1 MLKLKLYLILIQ
13 SFAYTLKINPKT
25 LRYNSLNFSLK
36 GFHARFIRICY
47 PPPPQ
52 SAIKHRTPNN
62 EEIELPTH
70 ITSNLKKELRDYQKQ
85 AIYSY
90 LEKRQ
95 FNPTQKHF
103 MFEMATGSGKTLVMA
118 GLILECYKQ
127 GYQNFIFFVN
137 SASILEKTKLNFIDS
152 ASSKYLFSENININD
167 ENTEIKSINNLNES
181 HNNAINIYFSTIQGL
196 FSLFTRAKENAI
208 TLEDLKDQK
217 LVFLADEAHHLNTE
231 TKKKLN
237 DSEASEKRNW
247 ESVVKLALEQNK
259 DNLLLEFS
267 ATIPNEK
274 SVKEKY
280 ENLKAFTYTLKEFS
294 EDKFCKNIYSLSYEN
309 KELETRF
316 LGACVS
322 SLYKELL
329 AQHHNIENFKPC
341 ILFKSE
347 RIEESRKNQE
357 RFNTFLENLNPLDLE
372 NFFNHSRNAFFKAAK
387 SFFDEKNY
395 APNLVALLQNK
406 FKESVQINTNN
417 EKELEKGMLLLNSLE
432 DRDNPKRVIFSVDKL
447 NEGWDVLNLFD
458 IVRLKNKA
466 NQKDTIKDAQLIGR
480 GARYYPFSYNDFKPS
495 CIEFY
500 QRKFDLFNPLSA
512 LERLDYHAIYDS
524 EFIAKLKKELQE
536 LGLGFIEK
544 EKEKTTIPLTPTKRF
559 KCYYAS
565 NTKDKKKNLFNMD
578 YSDPVEVKLKSLHV
592 PLFAFGVREKKV
604 DFKEENKGDRTY
616 YMTHAL
622 NKIPLNYFLKAL
634 NLKNLDFKTL
644 KKAFKKHAFNNKV
657 GFIEQ
662 YISPLKTNFHKNQ
675 KFDDNKTLLKLA
687 VYVIENLKDTLLK
700 EQNEPSVSALELKEF
715 ETHNKSL
722 STSEWEKDV
731 PPYEWLL
738 FKDMRK
744 LDSDLEREFLGFIND
759 HKELLNKK
767 FKEWCVL
774 RNDHFTELK
783 VFCNIEGPFYAQGFE
798 PDFILFAQTHEDGFL
813 GFTCYMEAKG
823 EHLEPSNAWKKE
835 FLGMLENATLKSH
848 NKKLHLKGLPFFTLH
863 NREVND
869 EFQTAFHQTFKDKE
883 C

>member
-1 MLKLKLYLILIQ
+1 D
-13 SFAYTLKINPKT
+13 
-25 LRYNSLNFSLK
+25 
-36 GFHARFIRICY
+36 HA
-47 PPPPQ
+47 
-52 SAIKHRTPNN
+52 PNN
-62 EEIELPTH
+62 APNNKEIELPTH
-70 ITSNLKKELRDYQKQ
+70 ITSNLKKELRDYQKK
-85 AIYSY
+85 AIYNY

-95 FNPTQKHF
+95 SNPTQKHF

-118 GLILECYKQ
+118 GLILECCKQ

-137 SASILEKTKLNFIDS
+137 STSILEKTKLNFTDS
-152 ASSKYLFSENININD
+152 VSSKYLFSENININD
-167 ENTEIKSINNLNES
+167 ENIEIKSINNLNES

-196 FSLFTRAKENAI
+196 SSLFTRAKENAI
-208 TLEDLKDQK
+208 SIEDLKDQK

-237 DSEASEKRNW
+237 DSEASEKHNW

-274 SVKEKY
+274 SVKDKY
-280 ENLKAFTYTLKEFS
+280 ENLKVATYTLKEFS
-294 EDKFCKNIYSLSYEN
+294 KDKFCKNIYSLSYEN

-329 AQHHNIENFKPC
+329 AQHHNIGNFKPC

-347 RIEESRKNQE
+347 RIEDSKENQE
-357 RFNTFLENLNPLDLE
+357 RFNAFLENLSPLDLE
-372 NFFNHSRNAFFKAAK
+372 NFFHYSRNAFFKAAK

-395 APNLVALLQNK
+395 TPNLVAFLQTK
-406 FKESVQINTNN
+406 FKKSTQINTND
-417 EKELEKGMLLLNSLE
+417 EKELENHMPLLNSLE

-458 IVRLKNKA
+458 IVRLKNKVS
-466 NQKDTIKDAQLIGR
+466 QKDTIKDAQLIGR
-480 GARYYPFSYNDFKPS
+480 GARYYPFSYNDFKPGR
-495 CIEFY
+495 IEFY

-512 LERLDYHAIYDS
+512 LERLDYHAVYDS
-524 EFIAKLKKELQE
+524 EFIAKLNNELQD
-536 LGLGFIEK
+536 LGLGFVNEK
-544 EKEKTTIPLTPTKRF
+544 QTIPLTPTKRF

-565 NTKDKKKNLFNMD
+565 NKREKNNNLFNKD
-578 YSDPVEVKLKSLHV
+578 YSGPVEATLKSLHV
-592 PLFAFGVREKKV
+592 PLFGFIVREKKV

-616 YMTHAL
+616 YIPHTL
-622 NKIPLNYFLKAL
+622 DKIPLNYFLKAL

-662 YISPLKTNFHKNQ
+662 YISPLKTNFHESQ
-675 KFDDNKTLLKLA
+675 KFDNNEILLKLA
-687 VYVIENLKDTLLK
+687 VYIIGNLKDTLLK
-700 EQNEPSVSALELKEF
+700 EQDKYEVSALELKEF

-722 STSEWEKDV
+722 SASECEKNI

-744 LDSDLEREFLGFIND
+744 LDSKLERKFLNFIND
-759 HKELLNKK
+759 HKEILDKK

-774 RNDHFTELK
+774 RNDHFAELK
-783 VFCNIEGPFYAQGFE
+783 VFCNIEDSPFYAQGFE
-798 PDFILFAQTHEDGFL
+798 PDFILFAQTHSDEFL

-835 FLGMLENATLKSH
+835 FLEMLENAALKIH

-863 NREVND
+863 NNKAVNT
-869 EFQTAFHQTFKDKE
+869 EFVEAFDQTFKDHK

>member
-1 MLKLKLYLILIQ
+1 M
-13 SFAYTLKINPKT
+13 
-25 LRYNSLNFSLK
+25 K
-36 GFHARFIRICY
+36 GFYARFIHSKL
-47 PPPPQ
+47 PPPQ
-52 SAIKHRTPNN
+52 SAIKNHALNNAPNSK
-62 EEIELPTH
+62 EIELPTH
-70 ITSNLKKELRDYQKQ
+70 IISNLKKELRDYQKQ
-85 AIYSY
+85 AIYNY

-95 FNPTQKHF
+95 SHPTQKHF

-118 GLILECYKQ
+118 ALILECYKQ

-137 SASILEKTKLNFIDS
+137 STSILEKTKLNFTDS

-181 HNNAINIYFSTIQGL
+181 QASAINIYFSTIQGL
-196 FSLFTRAKENAI
+196 FSLFTKAKENAI

-267 ATIPNEK
+267 ATIPKEK
-274 SVKEKY
+274 SVEEKY
-280 ENLKAFTYTLKEFS
+280 KNLKVATYTLKEFS

-309 KELETRF
+309 KALETRF

-347 RIEESRKNQE
+347 RIEDSKENQE
-357 RFNTFLENLNPLDLE
+357 RFNTFLENLSPLDLE
-372 NFFNHSRNAFFKAAK
+372 NFFHYSRNAFFKDAK
-387 SFFDEKNY
+387 NFFDKQHY
-395 APNLVALLQNK
+395 TPNLVAFLQTK
-406 FKESVQINTNN
+406 FKKSTQINTNN

-466 NQKDTIKDAQLIGR
+466 SQKDTTKDAQLIGR

-495 CIEFY
+495 RIEFY
-500 QRKFDLFNPLSA
+500 QRKFDFSNPLSA

-524 EFIAKLKKELQE
+524 EFIAKLKKELQD
-536 LGLGFIEK
+536 LGLGLI

-565 NTKDKKKNLFNMD
+565 NTKDKKKNLFNKD
-578 YSDPVEVKLKSLHV
+578 YTDPVEATLKSLHV
-592 PLFAFGVREKKV
+592 PLFAFNVREKKV

-616 YMTHAL
+616 YMPYAL
-622 NKIPLNYFLKAL
+622 DKIPLNYFLKAL

-675 KFDDNKTLLKLA
+675 KFDNNEILLKLA
-687 VYVIENLKDTLLK
+687 VYIIENLKDTLLK
-700 EQNEPSVSALELKEF
+700 EQDKPSVSALELKEF

-722 STSEWEKDV
+722 SASEWEKDI
-731 PPYEWLL
+731 PFYEWLL

-744 LDSDLEREFLGFIND
+744 LDSDLERKFLVFIND
-759 HKELLNKK
+759 NKEVLDKK

-783 VFCNIEGPFYAQGFE
+783 VFCNIENSPYYAQGFE
-798 PDFILFAQTHEDGFL
+798 PDFILFAQTHEDEFL

-835 FLGMLENATLKSH
+835 FLEMLENAALKSH

-863 NREVND
+863 NNKAVNG
-869 EFQTAFHQTFKDKE
+869 EFATAFNQTFEDKE

>member
-1 MLKLKLYLILIQ
+1 
-13 SFAYTLKINPKT
+13 
-25 LRYNSLNFSLK
+25 
-36 GFHARFIRICY
+36 
-47 PPPPQ
+47 
-52 SAIKHRTPNN
+52 
-62 EEIELPTH
+62 
-70 ITSNLKKELRDYQKQ
+70 
-85 AIYSY
+85 
-90 LEKRQ
+90 
-95 FNPTQKHF
+95 

-137 SASILEKTKLNFIDS
+137 STSILEKTKLNFIDS
-152 ASSKYLFSENININD
+152 VSSKYLFSENIHIND
-167 ENTEIKSINNLNES
+167 ENTEIKSINHLNES
-181 HNNAINIYFSTIQGL
+181 QASAINIYFSTIQGL
-196 FSLFTRAKENAI
+196 FSLFTKAKENSI
-208 TLEDLKDQK
+208 SIEDLKDQK

-231 TKKKLN
+231 TKKKLSN
-237 DSEASEKRNW
+237 AESSEKHNW

-274 SVKEKY
+274 SVEDKY
-280 ENLKAFTYTLKEFS
+280 KNLKVITYTLKEFS

-347 RIEESRKNQE
+347 RIEDSKENQE
-357 RFNTFLENLNPLDLE
+357 HFNAFLENLSPLDLE
-372 NFFNHSRNAFFKAAK
+372 NFFNYSQNAFFKDAK
-387 SFFDEKNY
+387 NFFDKQKY
-395 APNLVALLQNK
+395 TSNLAQLLQTK
-406 FKESVQINTNN
+406 FKKSVQINTNN
-417 EKELEKGMLLLNSLE
+417 EKELEKSMLLLNSLE

-466 NQKDTIKDAQLIGR
+466 SQKDTTKDAQLIGR
-480 GARYYPFSYNDFKPS
+480 GARYYPFSYNDLKPS
-495 CIEFY
+495 QIEFY

-512 LERLDYHAIYDS
+512 LERLDYHAVYDS
-524 EFIAKLKKELQE
+524 EFIAKLNNELQV
-536 LGLGFIEK
+536 LGLGFVNEK
-544 EKEKTTIPLTPTKRF
+544 QTIPLTPTKRF

-565 NTKDKKKNLFNMD
+565 NTKNKNKNLFNKD
-578 YSDPVEVKLKSLHV
+578 YTDPVKVKLQSLHV
-592 PLFAFGVREKKV
+592 PLNGFNVHEKKV
-604 DFKEENKGDRTY
+604 DFKEENKGDTTY
-616 YMTHAL
+616 YIPYTPHTL
-622 NKIPLNYFLKAL
+622 DKIPLNYFLKAL

-657 GFIEQ
+657 GFIER

-675 KFDDNKTLLKLA
+675 KFDDNEILLKLA
-687 VYVIENLKDTLLK
+687 VYIIENLKDTLLK
-700 EQNEPSVSALELKEF
+700 EQDKYEVSALELKEF

-722 STSEWEKDV
+722 SASELEKDI
-731 PPYEWLL
+731 PSYEWLL

-744 LDSDLEREFLGFIND
+744 LDSDLERGFLDFINK
-759 HKELLNKK
+759 HKEVLDKK

-783 VFCNIEGPFYAQGFE
+783 VFCNIENSPYYAQGFE
-798 PDFILFAQTHEDGFL
+798 PDFILFAQTHSDEFL
-813 GFTCYMEAKG
+813 GFTCYVEAKG
-823 EHLEPSNAWKKE
+823 EHLKHSNAWKEE
-835 FLGMLENATLKSH
+835 FLEMLENAVLKSH
-848 NKKLHLKGLPFFTLH
+848 NKKLDLKGLPFFTLH
-863 NREVND
+863 NKVAND
-869 EFQTAFHQTFKDKE
+869 EFTTAFHQIFKDQK

>member
-1 MLKLKLYLILIQ
+1 
-13 SFAYTLKINPKT
+13 
-25 LRYNSLNFSLK
+25 
-36 GFHARFIRICY
+36 
-47 PPPPQ
+47 
-52 SAIKHRTPNN
+52 
-62 EEIELPTH
+62 
-70 ITSNLKKELRDYQKQ
+70 
-85 AIYSY
+85 
-90 LEKRQ
+90 
-95 FNPTQKHF
+95 

-137 SASILEKTKLNFIDS
+137 STSILEKTKLNFTDS
-152 ASSKYLFSENININD
+152 VSSKYLFSENININD

-181 HNNAINIYFSTIQGL
+181 HNGAINIYFSTIQGL
-196 FSLFTRAKENAI
+196 FSLFTKAKENAI

-267 ATIPNEK
+267 ATIPKEK
-274 SVKEKY
+274 SVEEKY
-280 ENLKAFTYTLKEFS
+280 KNLKVATYTLKEFS

-347 RIEESRKNQE
+347 RIEDSKKNQE
-357 RFNTFLENLNPLDLE
+357 RFNAFLENLSPLDLE
-372 NFFNHSRNAFFKAAK
+372 NFFNHSRNAFFKDAK
-387 SFFDEKNY
+387 NFFDKQKY
-395 APNLVALLQNK
+395 TPNLVALLQTK
-406 FKESVQINTNN
+406 FKKSTQINTNN

-495 CIEFY
+495 RIEFY
-500 QRKFDLFNPLSA
+500 QRKFDFFNPLSA
-512 LERLDYHAIYDS
+512 LERLDYHAVYDS
-524 EFIAKLKKELQE
+524 EFIAKLKKELQD
-536 LGLGFIEK
+536 LGLGLI

-565 NTKDKKKNLFNMD
+565 NKREKNNNLFNKD
-578 YSDPVEVKLKSLHV
+578 YSGPVEATLKSLHV
-592 PLFAFGVREKKV
+592 PLFAFDVREKKV
-604 DFKEENKGDRTY
+604 DFKEENKGDTTY
-616 YMTHAL
+616 YIPHTL
-622 NKIPLNYFLKAL
+622 DKIPINYFLKAL

-657 GFIEQ
+657 EFIEQ
-662 YISPLKTNFHKNQ
+662 YVSPLKTNFHKNQ
-675 KFDDNKTLLKLA
+675 KFDNNEILLKLA
-687 VYVIENLKDTLLK
+687 VYIIENLKDTLLK
-700 EQNEPSVSALELKEF
+700 EQDKYEVSALELKEF

-722 STSEWEKDV
+722 SASEWEKDI
-731 PPYEWLL
+731 PFYEWLL

-759 HKELLNKK
+759 NKEVLDKK

-774 RNDHFTELK
+774 RNDHFAELK
-783 VFCNIEGPFYAQGFE
+783 VFCNIENSPFYAQGFE
-798 PDFILFAQTHEDGFL
+798 PDFILFAQTHSDEFL

-835 FLGMLENATLKSH
+835 FLEMLENATLKSH
-848 NKKLHLKGLPFFTLH
+848 NKKLHLKGLPFFTFTNN
-863 NREVND
+863 NRTLNA
-869 EFQTAFHQTFKDKE
+869 EFVEAFHQIFKDKE
-883 C
+883 

>member
-1 MLKLKLYLILIQ
+1 
-13 SFAYTLKINPKT
+13 
-25 LRYNSLNFSLK
+25 
-36 GFHARFIRICY
+36 
-47 PPPPQ
+47 
-52 SAIKHRTPNN
+52 
-62 EEIELPTH
+62 
-70 ITSNLKKELRDYQKQ
+70 
-85 AIYSY
+85 
-90 LEKRQ
+90 
-95 FNPTQKHF
+95 

-137 SASILEKTKLNFIDS
+137 STSILEKTRLNFTDS
-152 ASSKYLFSENININD
+152 VSSKYLFSENININD
-167 ENTEIKSINNLNES
+167 KNIEIKSINNLNES
-181 HNNAINIYFSTIQGL
+181 RNNAINIYFSTIQGL

-267 ATIPNEK
+267 ATIPKEK

-280 ENLKAFTYTLKEFS
+280 ENLKVIDYTLKQFS

-347 RIEESRKNQE
+347 RIEDSKENQE
-357 RFNTFLENLNPLDLE
+357 RFNAFLDNLSPSDLE
-372 NFFNHSRNAFFKAAK
+372 NFFNDSRNAFFKDAK
-387 SFFDEKNY
+387 NFFDKQNY
-395 APNLVALLQNK
+395 TPNLTAFLQTK
-406 FKESVQINTNN
+406 FKKSTQINTNN

-432 DRDNPKRVIFSVDKL
+432 DRDNPKRVVFSVDKL
-447 NEGWDVLNLFD
+447 NEGWDMLNLFD

-466 NQKDTIKDAQLIGR
+466 SQKDTTKDAQLIGR
-480 GARYYPFSYNDFKPS
+480 GARYYPFSYNDFKPNR
-495 CIEFY
+495 IEFY
-500 QRKFDLFNPLSA
+500 QRKFELFNPLSA

-524 EFIAKLKKELQE
+524 EFIAQLKKDLKEI
-536 LGLGFIEK
+536 GLGFIDENK
-544 EKEKTTIPLTPTKRF
+544 EKQTIPLTPTKHF

-565 NTKDKKKNLFNMD
+565 NTKDKNKNLFNKD
-578 YSDPVEVKLKSLHV
+578 YTDPVKVKLQSLHV
-592 PLFAFGVREKKV
+592 PLFAFDVREKKV

-616 YMTHAL
+616 YIPHAL
-622 NKIPLNYFLKAL
+622 DKIPLNYFLKAL

-644 KKAFKKHAFNNKV
+644 KKAFKKHPFNNKV
-657 GFIEQ
+657 EFIER
-662 YISPLKTNFHKNQ
+662 YVSSLKTNFHKSQ
-675 KFDDNKTLLKLA
+675 KFDDNKILLKLA
-687 VYVIENLKDTLLK
+687 VYIIENLKDMLLK
-700 EQNEPSVSALELKEF
+700 EQDKYSVSELELKEF

-722 STSEWEKDV
+722 SASEWEKDI

-744 LDSDLEREFLGFIND
+744 LDSGLERAFLNFIND
-759 HKELLNKK
+759 NKEVLNKK

-774 RNDHFTELK
+774 RNDHFAELK
-783 VFCNIEGPFYAQGFE
+783 VFCNIENSPYYVQGFE
-798 PDFILFAQTHEDGFL
+798 PDFILFAQTHSDEFL

-835 FLGMLENATLKSH
+835 FLEMLENATLKSH

-863 NREVND
+863 NNKAVND
-869 EFQTAFHQTFKDKE
+869 EFTTAFDQTFKDKE

>member
-1 MLKLKLYLILIQ
+1 M
-13 SFAYTLKINPKT
+13 
-25 LRYNSLNFSLK
+25 
-36 GFHARFIRICY
+36 
-47 PPPPQ
+47 
-52 SAIKHRTPNN
+52 
-62 EEIELPTH
+62 
-70 ITSNLKKELRDYQKQ
+70 TSHLKKELRDYQKQ
-85 AIYSY
+85 AIHHY

-95 FNPTQKHF
+95 SNPNQKHF

-137 SASILEKTKLNFIDS
+137 STSILEKTKLNFTDS

-181 HNNAINIYFSTIQGL
+181 HNSTINIYFSTIQGL
-196 FSLFTRAKENAI
+196 FSLFTKAKENAI

-231 TKKKLN
+231 TKKKL
-237 DSEASEKRNW
+237 SGAEFSEKRNW

-274 SVKEKY
+274 SVKDKY
-280 ENLKAFTYTLKEFS
+280 EKLKVITYTLKEFS

-347 RIEESRKNQE
+347 RIEDSKQNQE
-357 RFNTFLENLNPLDLE
+357 RFNAFLENLSPSDLE
-372 NFFNHSRNAFFKAAK
+372 NFFNDSRNAFFKDAK
-387 SFFDEKNY
+387 NFFDKNNY
-395 APNLVALLQNK
+395 TPNLAAFLQTK
-406 FKESVQINTNN
+406 FKKSVQINTNN

-466 NQKDTIKDAQLIGR
+466 SRKDTTKEAQLIGR
-480 GARYYPFSYNDFKPS
+480 GARYYPFSYNDFKPNR
-495 CIEFY
+495 IEFY
-500 QRKFDLFNPLSA
+500 QRKFELFNPLSA

-524 EFIAKLKKELQE
+524 EFIAQLKKDLKEI
-536 LGLGFIEK
+536 GLGFIDEKK
-544 EKEKTTIPLTPTKRF
+544 EKQTIPLTPTKHF

-565 NTKDKKKNLFNMD
+565 NTKDKNKNLFNKD
-578 YSDPVEVKLKSLHV
+578 YSDPVEATLKSLHV
-592 PLFAFGVREKKV
+592 PLYGFIVHEKKV
-604 DFKEENKGDRTY
+604 DFKEDHQGDKTFY
-616 YMTHAL
+616 LPHAL
-622 NKIPLNYFLKAL
+622 DKIPLNYFLKAL

-657 GFIEQ
+657 EFIKE

-675 KFDDNKTLLKLA
+675 KFDDNKILLKLA
-687 VYVIENLKDTLLK
+687 VYIIENLKNTLLK
-700 EQNEPSVSALELKEF
+700 EQDKYSVSELELKEF

-722 STSEWEKDV
+722 SASELEKDI
-731 PPYEWLL
+731 PSYEWLL

-744 LDSDLEREFLGFIND
+744 LDSGLERDFLDFINNN
-759 HKELLNKK
+759 KEVLDKK

-783 VFCNIEGPFYAQGFE
+783 VFCNIENSPYYAQGFE
-798 PDFILFAQTHEDGFL
+798 PDFILFAQTHSDEFL

-835 FLGMLENATLKSH
+835 FLEMLENAALKSR
-848 NKKLHLKGLPFFTLH
+848 NKKLNLKGLPFFTLK
-863 NREVND
+863 NNKNNKVVNS
-869 EFQTAFHQTFKDKE
+869 EFATAFNQIFEDPS

>member
-1 MLKLKLYLILIQ
+1 MHSKL
-13 SFAYTLKINPKT
+13 P
-25 LRYNSLNFSLK
+25 
-36 GFHARFIRICY
+36 

-52 SAIKHRTPNN
+52 SAIKNHALNNAPNN
-62 EEIELPTH
+62 KEIELPTH

-85 AIYSY
+85 AIDNY

-95 FNPTQKHF
+95 SNPTQKHF

-137 SASILEKTKLNFIDS
+137 SASILEKTKLNFTDS

-267 ATIPNEK
+267 ATIPKEK
-274 SVKEKY
+274 SVEEKY
-280 ENLKAFTYTLKEFS
+280 KNLKVVTYTLKEFS

-329 AQHHNIENFKPC
+329 AQHHNIKNFKPC

-347 RIEESRKNQE
+347 RIEESKKNQE
-357 RFNTFLENLNPLDLE
+357 RFNAFLENLSPLDLE
-372 NFFNHSRNAFFKAAK
+372 NFFNHSRNAFFKDAK
-387 SFFDEKNY
+387 NFFDEQNHT
-395 APNLVALLQNK
+395 PNLVALLQNK

-417 EKELEKGMLLLNSLE
+417 EKELEKSMLLLNSLE

-495 CIEFY
+495 RIEFY
-500 QRKFDLFNPLSA
+500 QRKFDLDDSLSA
-512 LERLDYHAIYDS
+512 LERLDYHAVYDS
-524 EFIAKLKKELQE
+524 EFIAQLNNELQD
-536 LGLGFIEK
+536 LGLGFVNEK
-544 EKEKTTIPLTPTKRF
+544 QTIPLTPTKRF

-565 NTKDKKKNLFNMD
+565 NTKDKKKNLFNKD
-578 YSDPVEVKLKSLHV
+578 YSDSVEATLKSLHV
-592 PLFAFGVREKKV
+592 PLFAFDVREKKV
-604 DFKEENKGDRTY
+604 DFKEENKGDTTY
-616 YMTHAL
+616 YIPHTL
-622 NKIPLNYFLKAL
+622 DKIPINYFLKAL

-675 KFDDNKTLLKLA
+675 KFDNNEILLKLA
-687 VYVIENLKDTLLK
+687 VYIIENLKDTLLK
-700 EQNEPSVSALELKEF
+700 EQDKYEVSALELKEF

-722 STSEWEKDV
+722 SASEWEKNI

-744 LDSDLEREFLGFIND
+744 LDSDLERDFLDFINKN
-759 HKELLNKK
+759 KEILDKK

-783 VFCNIEGPFYAQGFE
+783 VFCNIEDSPYYAQGFE
-798 PDFILFAQTHEDGFL
+798 PDFILFAQTHEEEFL

-835 FLGMLENATLKSH
+835 FLEMLENATLKSH

-863 NREVND
+863 NSVVNGD
-869 EFQTAFHQTFKDKE
+869 FQTAFHQIFKDHK

>member
-1 MLKLKLYLILIQ
+1 MKNH
-13 SFAYTLKINPKT
+13 A
-25 LRYNSLNFSLK
+25 LNN
-36 GFHARFIRICY
+36 A
-47 PPPPQ
+47 
-52 SAIKHRTPNN
+52 PNN
-62 EEIELPTH
+62 KEIDLPTH

-85 AIYSY
+85 AIYNY
-90 LEKRQ
+90 ILEKRQ

-137 SASILEKTKLNFIDS
+137 SASILEKTKLNFTDS

-167 ENTEIKSINNLNES
+167 ENIEIKSINNLNES

-196 FSLFTRAKENAI
+196 FSLFTKAKENAI
-208 TLEDLKDQK
+208 SIEDLKDQK

-267 ATIPNEK
+267 ATIPKEK
-274 SVKEKY
+274 SVEEKY
-280 ENLKAFTYTLKEFS
+280 KNLKVITYTLKEFS

-347 RIEESRKNQE
+347 RIEDSKANQE
-357 RFNTFLENLNPLDLE
+357 HFNAFLENLSPLDLE
-372 NFFNHSRNAFFKAAK
+372 NFFHYSRNAFFKNAK
-387 SFFDEKNY
+387 NFFDEKNY
-395 APNLVALLQNK
+395 TANLVAFLQTK
-406 FKESVQINTNN
+406 FKKSTQINTNN
-417 EKELEKGMLLLNSLE
+417 EKELEKSMLLLNSLE

-466 NQKDTIKDAQLIGR
+466 SQKDTTKDAQLIGR

-500 QRKFDLFNPLSA
+500 QCKFDLFNPLSA
-512 LERLDYHAIYDS
+512 LERLDYHAVYNS

-536 LGLGFIEK
+536 LGLGLV

-565 NTKDKKKNLFNMD
+565 NTKDKKKNLFNKD
-578 YSDPVEVKLKSLHV
+578 YTDPVEATLKSLHA
-592 PLFAFGVREKKV
+592 PLFAFNVREKKV

-616 YMTHAL
+616 YIPHTL
-622 NKIPLNYFLKAL
+622 DKIPINYFLKAL

-657 GFIEQ
+657 EFIER
-662 YISPLKTNFHKNQ
+662 YVSSLKTNFHKSQ
-675 KFDDNKTLLKLA
+675 KFDDNKILLKLA
-687 VYVIENLKDTLLK
+687 VHIIENLKDTLLK
-700 EQNEPSVSALELKEF
+700 EQDKYEVSALELKEF

-722 STSEWEKDV
+722 SASEWEKNI
-731 PPYEWLL
+731 PFYEWLL

-744 LDSDLEREFLGFIND
+744 LDSDLERDFLGFIND
-759 HKELLNKK
+759 NKEILDKK

-774 RNDHFTELK
+774 RNDHFAELK

-798 PDFILFAQTHEDGFL
+798 PDFILFAQTHEDEFL

-823 EHLEPSNAWKKE
+823 EHLEPSNAWKEE
-835 FLGMLENATLKSH
+835 FLEMLENAALKSH

-863 NREVND
+863 NSVVNG
-869 EFQTAFHQTFKDKE
+869 EFATAFHQTFKDKE

>member
-1 MLKLKLYLILIQ
+1 
-13 SFAYTLKINPKT
+13 
-25 LRYNSLNFSLK
+25 
-36 GFHARFIRICY
+36 
-47 PPPPQ
+47 
-52 SAIKHRTPNN
+52 
-62 EEIELPTH
+62 
-70 ITSNLKKELRDYQKQ
+70 
-85 AIYSY
+85 
-90 LEKRQ
+90 
-95 FNPTQKHF
+95 

-137 SASILEKTKLNFIDS
+137 STSILEKTKLNFTDS
-152 ASSKYLFSENININD
+152 VSSKYLFSENITIND

-181 HNNAINIYFSTIQGL
+181 QTSAINIYFSTIQGL
-196 FSLFTRAKENAI
+196 FSLFTKAKENAI
-208 TLEDLKDQK
+208 SIEDLKDQK

-231 TKKKLN
+231 TKKKLSDTESN
-237 DSEASEKRNW
+237 EKHNW

-274 SVKEKY
+274 SVKDKY
-280 ENLKAFTYTLKEFS
+280 KNLKVITYTLKEFS

-347 RIEESRKNQE
+347 RIEDSKENQE
-357 RFNTFLENLNPLDLE
+357 RFNAFLENLSPLDLE
-372 NFFNHSRNAFFKAAK
+372 NFFNHSRNAFFNDAK
-387 SFFDEKNY
+387 NFFDKQHY
-395 APNLVALLQNK
+395 TPNLAALLQTK
-406 FKESVQINTNN
+406 FKKSVQINTNN
-417 EKELEKGMLLLNSLE
+417 EKELEKSMLLLNSLE
-432 DRDNPKRVIFSVDKL
+432 DRQNPKRVIFSVDKL

-466 NQKDTIKDAQLIGR
+466 SQKDTTKDAQLIGR
-480 GARYYPFSYNDFKPS
+480 GARYYPFSYNDLKPS
-495 CIEFY
+495 QIEFY

-524 EFIAKLKKELQE
+524 EFIAKLKKELQD
-536 LGLGFIEK
+536 LGLGFVNEK
-544 EKEKTTIPLTPTKRF
+544 QTIPLTPTKNL

-565 NTKDKKKNLFNMD
+565 NTKNKNKNLFNKD
-578 YSDPVEVKLKSLHV
+578 YTDPVKVKLQSLHV
-592 PLFAFGVREKKV
+592 PLCAFGVREKKV
-604 DFKEENKGDRTY
+604 DFKEESKGDKTY
-616 YMTHAL
+616 FKTYTL

-644 KKAFKKHAFNNKV
+644 KEAFKKHAFNNKV
-657 GFIEQ
+657 GFIER

-675 KFDDNKTLLKLA
+675 KFDDNKNLLKLA
-687 VYVIENLKDTLLK
+687 VYIIENLKDTLLK
-700 EQNEPSVSALELKEF
+700 EQDKYDVSALELKEF
-715 ETHNKSL
+715 ETHNRSL
-722 STSEWEKDV
+722 SASELEKNI
-731 PPYEWLL
+731 PLYEWLL

-744 LDSDLEREFLGFIND
+744 LDSDLEREFLDFINN
-759 HKELLNKK
+759 HKEVLDKK

-783 VFCNIEGPFYAQGFE
+783 VFCNIENSPYYAQGFE
-798 PDFILFAQTHEDGFL
+798 PDFILFAQTHSDEFL

-823 EHLEPSNAWKKE
+823 EHLKHSNAWKEE
-835 FLGMLENATLKSH
+835 FLEMLENATLKSR
-848 NKKLHLKGLPFFTLH
+848 NKKLDLKGLPFFTLH
-863 NREVND
+863 NKVAND
-869 EFQTAFHQTFKDKE
+869 EFTTAFNQIFKDQK

>member
-1 MLKLKLYLILIQ
+1 MHSRL
-13 SFAYTLKINPKT
+13 
-25 LRYNSLNFSLK
+25 
-36 GFHARFIRICY
+36 

-52 SAIKHRTPNN
+52 SAKKSHTLSNAPNHGG
-62 EEIELPTH
+62 IELPTH
-70 ITSNLKKELRDYQKQ
+70 ITSNLKKELRDYQKK
-85 AIYSY
+85 AIHHY

-95 FNPTQKHF
+95 SNPTQKHF

-118 GLILECYKQ
+118 GLILECCKQ

-137 SASILEKTKLNFIDS
+137 STSILEKTKLNFTDS
-152 ASSKYLFSENININD
+152 VSSKYLFSETIHIND

-181 HNNAINIYFSTIQGL
+181 HDNAINIYFSTIQGL
-196 FSLFTRAKENAI
+196 FSLFTKAKENAI

-231 TKKKLN
+231 TKKKL
-237 DSEASEKRNW
+237 SGAEFSEKRNW

-274 SVKEKY
+274 SVKDKY
-280 ENLKAFTYTLKEFS
+280 ENLKVITYTLKEFS

-309 KELETRF
+309 KDLETRF

-347 RIEESRKNQE
+347 RIEDSKENQE
-357 RFNTFLENLNPLDLE
+357 RFNAFLDNLSPSDLE
-372 NFFNHSRNAFFKAAK
+372 NFFNDSRNAFFKDAK
-387 SFFDEKNY
+387 DFFDKQNY
-395 APNLVALLQNK
+395 TPNLTAFLQTK
-406 FKESVQINTNN
+406 FKKSTQINTNN

-432 DRDNPKRVIFSVDKL
+432 DRDNPKRVVFSVDKL

-466 NQKDTIKDAQLIGR
+466 SRKDTTKEAQLIGR

-495 CIEFY
+495 HIEFY
-500 QRKFDLFNPLSA
+500 QRKFDFSNPLSA
-512 LERLDYHAIYDS
+512 LERLDYHAVYDS
-524 EFIAKLKKELQE
+524 EFIAQLKKDLKEI
-536 LGLGFIEK
+536 GLRFTDENK
-544 EKEKTTIPLTPTKRF
+544 EKQTIPLTPTKHF

-565 NTKDKKKNLFNMD
+565 NTKDKNKNLFNKD
-578 YSDPVEVKLKSLHV
+578 YTDSVGVKLQSLHV
-592 PLFAFGVREKKV
+592 PLFGFIVHEKKV
-604 DFKEENKGDRTY
+604 DFKEENKGDKTY
-616 YMTHAL
+616 YIPHTL
-622 NKIPLNYFLKAL
+622 DKIPINYFLKAL

-644 KKAFKKHAFNNKV
+644 KKAFKKHPFNNKV
-657 GFIEQ
+657 GFIES

-675 KFDDNKTLLKLA
+675 KFDDNKILLKLA
-687 VYVIENLKDTLLK
+687 VYIIENLKNTLLK
-700 EQNEPSVSALELKEF
+700 EQDKYSVSELELKEF

-722 STSEWEKDV
+722 SASEWEKGI
-731 PPYEWLL
+731 PFYEWLL

-744 LDSDLEREFLGFIND
+744 LDSDLERGFLNFIND
-759 HKELLNKK
+759 NKEVLDKK

-783 VFCNIEGPFYAQGFE
+783 VFCGIKDSPYYAEGFE
-798 PDFILFAQTHEDGFL
+798 PDFILFARTHEDEFL

-823 EHLEPSNAWKKE
+823 EHLEHSNAWKKE
-835 FLGMLENATLKSH
+835 FLEMLENADLKSR
-848 NKKLHLKGLPFFTLH
+848 NKKLDLKGLPFFTLH
-863 NREVND
+863 NNEAVND
-869 EFQTAFHQTFKDKE
+869 EFKTAFHQTFKDKE

>member
-1 MLKLKLYLILIQ
+1 MHSKL
-13 SFAYTLKINPKT
+13 
-25 LRYNSLNFSLK
+25 
-36 GFHARFIRICY
+36 
-47 PPPPQ
+47 PPPQ
-52 SAIKHRTPNN
+52 SAIKNHALNNAPNN
-62 EEIELPTH
+62 KEIELPTH

-85 AIYSY
+85 AIYNY

-95 FNPTQKHF
+95 SNPTQKHF

-137 SASILEKTKLNFIDS
+137 STSILEKTKLNFTDS
-152 ASSKYLFSENININD
+152 VSSKYLFSENININD

-196 FSLFTRAKENAI
+196 FSLFTKAKENAI

-274 SVKEKY
+274 SVEEKY
-280 ENLKAFTYTLKEFS
+280 KNLKVATYTLKEFS

-347 RIEESRKNQE
+347 RIEYSKENQE
-357 RFNTFLENLNPLDLE
+357 RFNTFLENLSPLDLE
-372 NFFNHSRNAFFKAAK
+372 NFFHHSRNAFFKDAK
-387 SFFDEKNY
+387 NFFDKQKY
-395 APNLVALLQNK
+395 TPNLAAFLQTK
-406 FKESVQINTNN
+406 FKKSTQINTNN
-417 EKELEKGMLLLNSLE
+417 EKELEKSMLLLNSLE

-466 NQKDTIKDAQLIGR
+466 SQKDTTKDAQLIGR

-495 CIEFY
+495 RIEFY
-500 QRKFDLFNPLSA
+500 QRKFDFSNPLSA

-524 EFIAKLKKELQE
+524 EFIAKLKKELQD
-536 LGLGFIEK
+536 LGLGFI

-565 NTKDKKKNLFNMD
+565 NTKDKNKNLFNMD
-578 YSDPVEVKLKSLHV
+578 YSGPVEATLKSLHV

-604 DFKEENKGDRTY
+604 DFKEENKGDTTY
-616 YMTHAL
+616 YTTHAL
-622 NKIPLNYFLKAL
+622 NEIPLNYFLKAL

-657 GFIEQ
+657 EFIER
-662 YISPLKTNFHKNQ
+662 YVSSLKTNFHKNQ
-675 KFDDNKTLLKLA
+675 KFDNNEILLKLA
-687 VYVIENLKDTLLK
+687 VYIIENLKDTLLK
-700 EQNEPSVSALELKEF
+700 EQDKYEVSALELKEF

-722 STSEWEKDV
+722 SASEWEKDI
-731 PPYEWLL
+731 PFYEWLL

-744 LDSDLEREFLGFIND
+744 LDSDLEREFLDFINKN
-759 HKELLNKK
+759 KEILDKK

-798 PDFILFAQTHEDGFL
+798 PDFILFAQTHEDEFL

-835 FLGMLENATLKSH
+835 FLEMLENATLKSH

-863 NREVND
+863 NSVVNG
-869 EFQTAFHQTFKDKE
+869 EFQTAFNQTFKD
-883 C
+883 

>member
-1 MLKLKLYLILIQ
+1 MQSKL
-13 SFAYTLKINPKT
+13 
-25 LRYNSLNFSLK
+25 
-36 GFHARFIRICY
+36 
-47 PPPPQ
+47 PPPQ
-52 SAIKHRTPNN
+52 SAIKDRTPNN
-62 EEIELPTH
+62 TPNNAPNNKEIELPTY
-70 ITSNLKKELRDYQKQ
+70 ITNNLKKELRDYQKQ
-85 AIYSY
+85 AIDNY

-137 SASILEKTKLNFIDS
+137 STSILEKTKLNFTDS

-167 ENTEIKSINNLNES
+167 KNTEIKSINNLNES

-247 ESVVKLALEQNK
+247 ESVVKLALKQNK

-267 ATIPNEK
+267 ATIPKEK
-274 SVKEKY
+274 SVKDKY
-280 ENLKAFTYTLKEFS
+280 ENLKVIDYTLKEFS

-347 RIEESRKNQE
+347 RIEDSKENQE
-357 RFNTFLENLNPLDLE
+357 RFNAFLENLSPLDLE
-372 NFFNHSRNAFFKAAK
+372 NFFHYSRNAFFKDAK
-387 SFFDEKNY
+387 NFFDEQNH

-417 EKELEKGMLLLNSLE
+417 EKELEKSMLLLNSLE

-466 NQKDTIKDAQLIGR
+466 SQKDTIKDAQLIGR

-495 CIEFY
+495 RIEFY

-512 LERLDYHAIYDS
+512 LERLDYHAIYNS
-524 EFIAKLKKELQE
+524 EFIAKLKKELQIS
-536 LGLGFIEK
+536 GLGFVNEK
-544 EKEKTTIPLTPTKRF
+544 QTIPLTPTKRF

-565 NTKDKKKNLFNMD
+565 NTKDKKKNLLNMD
-578 YSDPVEVKLKSLHV
+578 HSGPVEATLKSLHV

-616 YMTHAL
+616 YIPHTL
-622 NKIPLNYFLKAL
+622 DKIPINYFLKAL

-657 GFIEQ
+657 EFIEW
-662 YISPLKTNFHKNQ
+662 YVYSLKTNFHKNQ
-675 KFDDNKTLLKLA
+675 KFDDNKILLQLA
-687 VYVIENLKDTLLK
+687 VYIIENLKDTLLK
-700 EQNEPSVSALELKEF
+700 EQDKYDVSALELKEF

-722 STSEWEKDV
+722 SASEWEKDI

-738 FKDMRK
+738 FNDMRK
-744 LDSDLEREFLGFIND
+744 LDSDLERDFLDFINKN
-759 HKELLNKK
+759 KEVLDKK

-774 RNDHFTELK
+774 RNDHFAELK

-835 FLGMLENATLKSH
+835 FLEMLENATLKSH

-863 NREVND
+863 NSVVNGD
-869 EFQTAFHQTFKDKE
+869 FQTAFHQIFKDKE

>member
-1 MLKLKLYLILIQ
+1 
-13 SFAYTLKINPKT
+13 
-25 LRYNSLNFSLK
+25 
-36 GFHARFIRICY
+36 
-47 PPPPQ
+47 
-52 SAIKHRTPNN
+52 
-62 EEIELPTH
+62 
-70 ITSNLKKELRDYQKQ
+70 
-85 AIYSY
+85 
-90 LEKRQ
+90 
-95 FNPTQKHF
+95 

-137 SASILEKTKLNFIDS
+137 STSILEKTKLNFTDS
-152 ASSKYLFSENININD
+152 ASPKYLFSENININD

-181 HNNAINIYFSTIQGL
+181 QASAINIYFSTIQGL
-196 FSLFTRAKENAI
+196 FSLFTKAKENAI
-208 TLEDLKDQK
+208 SIEDLKDQK

-274 SVKEKY
+274 SVEEKY
-280 ENLKAFTYTLKEFS
+280 KNLKVATYTLKEFS

-347 RIEESRKNQE
+347 RIEESKKNQE
-357 RFNTFLENLNPLDLE
+357 RFNTFLENLSPLDLE
-372 NFFNHSRNAFFKAAK
+372 NFFHYSRNAFFKAAK
-387 SFFDEKNY
+387 NFFDEQNHT
-395 APNLVALLQNK
+395 PNLVALLQNK

-466 NQKDTIKDAQLIGR
+466 SQKDTTKDAQLIGR

-495 CIEFY
+495 RIEFY
-500 QRKFDLFNPLSA
+500 QRKFDLSNPLSS
-512 LERLDYHAIYDS
+512 LERLDYHAIYNS
-524 EFIAKLKKELQE
+524 EFISKLKKELQD
-536 LGLGFIEK
+536 LGLGFI

-565 NTKDKKKNLFNMD
+565 NKREKNNNLFNKD
-578 YSDPVEVKLKSLHV
+578 YSGPVEATLQSLHV
-592 PLFAFGVREKKV
+592 PLFGFNVREKQV

-616 YMTHAL
+616 YIPHTL
-622 NKIPLNYFLKAL
+622 DKIPINYFLKAL

-657 GFIEQ
+657 GFIER

-675 KFDDNKTLLKLA
+675 KFDDNEILLKLA
-687 VYVIENLKDTLLK
+687 VYIIENLKDTLLK
-700 EQNEPSVSALELKEF
+700 EQDKYEVSALELKEF

-722 STSEWEKDV
+722 SASEWEKDI
-731 PPYEWLL
+731 PFYEWLL

-744 LDSDLEREFLGFIND
+744 LDSDLERGFLGFIND
-759 HKELLNKK
+759 NKEVLDKK

-774 RNDHFTELK
+774 RNDHFAELK
-783 VFCNIEGPFYAQGFE
+783 VFCNIEDSPYYAQGFE
-798 PDFILFAQTHEDGFL
+798 PDFILFAQTHEDEFL

-835 FLGMLENATLKSH
+835 FLETLENATLKSH

-863 NREVND
+863 NLHNNKAVNS
-869 EFQTAFHQTFKDKE
+869 EFKTAFEQIFKD
-883 C
+883 

>member
-1 MLKLKLYLILIQ
+1 M
-13 SFAYTLKINPKT
+13 
-25 LRYNSLNFSLK
+25 
-36 GFHARFIRICY
+36 
-47 PPPPQ
+47 
-52 SAIKHRTPNN
+52 
-62 EEIELPTH
+62 
-70 ITSNLKKELRDYQKQ
+70 TSNLKNELRDYQKQ
-85 AIYSY
+85 AINNY

-95 FNPTQKHF
+95 SNPFQKHF

-137 SASILEKTKLNFIDS
+137 STSILEKTKLNFIDS
-152 ASSKYLFSENININD
+152 VSSKYLFSENININD
-167 ENTEIKSINNLNES
+167 ENTEIKSINHLNES
-181 HNNAINIYFSTIQGL
+181 QTSAINIYFSTIQGL
-196 FSLFTRAKENAI
+196 FSLFTKAKENAI
-208 TLEDLKDQK
+208 SIEDLKDQK

-231 TKKKLN
+231 TKKKLS
-237 DSEASEKRNW
+237 DAESSEKHNW

-274 SVKEKY
+274 SVKDKY
-280 ENLKAFTYTLKEFS
+280 KNLKVITYTLKEFS

-329 AQHHNIENFKPC
+329 AQHHHIENFKPC

-347 RIEESRKNQE
+347 RIEDSKDNQE
-357 RFNTFLENLNPLDLE
+357 RFNAFLENLSPLDLE
-372 NFFNHSRNAFFKAAK
+372 NFFNHSCNAFFKDAK
-387 SFFDEKNY
+387 NFFDKQHY
-395 APNLVALLQNK
+395 TPNLAALLQTK
-406 FKESVQINTNN
+406 FKKSVQINTNN
-417 EKELEKGMLLLNSLE
+417 EKELEKSMLLLNSLE
-432 DRDNPKRVIFSVDKL
+432 DRQNPKRVIFSVDKL

-466 NQKDTIKDAQLIGR
+466 SQKDTTKDAQLIGR
-480 GARYYPFSYNDFKPS
+480 GARYYPFSYNDLKPS
-495 CIEFY
+495 QIEFY

-512 LERLDYHAIYDS
+512 LERLDYHAVYDS
-524 EFIAKLKKELQE
+524 EFIAKLKKELQD
-536 LGLGFIEK
+536 LGLGFVNEK
-544 EKEKTTIPLTPTKRF
+544 QTIPLTPTKNL

-565 NTKDKKKNLFNMD
+565 NTKDKNKNLFNKD
-578 YSDPVEVKLKSLHV
+578 YTDFVKVKLQSLHV
-592 PLFAFGVREKKV
+592 PLNGFDVREKKV
-604 DFKEENKGDRTY
+604 DFKEENKGDTTY
-616 YMTHAL
+616 YIPHAL
-622 NKIPLNYFLKAL
+622 DKIPLNYFLKAL

-657 GFIEQ
+657 GFIER

-675 KFDDNKTLLKLA
+675 KFDDNKILLKLA
-687 VYVIENLKDTLLK
+687 VYIIENLKDTLLK
-700 EQNEPSVSALELKEF
+700 EQDKYEVSALELKEF

-722 STSEWEKDV
+722 SASELEKGI
-731 PPYEWLL
+731 PLYEWLL

-744 LDSDLEREFLGFIND
+744 LDSDLERDFLDFINKY
-759 HKELLNKK
+759 KEILDKK

-783 VFCNIEGPFYAQGFE
+783 VFCNIENSPYYAQGFE
-798 PDFILFAQTHEDGFL
+798 PDFILFAQTHSDEFL

-823 EHLEPSNAWKKE
+823 EHLKHSNAWKEE
-835 FLGMLENATLKSH
+835 FLEMLENAALKSH
-848 NKKLHLKGLPFFTLH
+848 NKKLDLKGLPFFTLK
-863 NREVND
+863 NSVANS
-869 EFQTAFHQTFKDKE
+869 EFNTAFNQIFKDQE

>member
-1 MLKLKLYLILIQ
+1 M
-13 SFAYTLKINPKT
+13 
-25 LRYNSLNFSLK
+25 
-36 GFHARFIRICY
+36 
-47 PPPPQ
+47 
-52 SAIKHRTPNN
+52 
-62 EEIELPTH
+62 
-70 ITSNLKKELRDYQKQ
+70 TSHLKKELRDYQKK
-85 AIYSY
+85 AIYNY
-90 LEKRQ
+90 LERRQ
-95 FNPTQKHF
+95 SHPTQKHF

-118 GLILECYKQ
+118 GLILECCKQ

-137 SASILEKTKLNFIDS
+137 STSILEKTKLNFTDS
-152 ASSKYLFSENININD
+152 VSSKYLFSENININD

-196 FSLFTRAKENAI
+196 FSLFTKAKENAI

-280 ENLKAFTYTLKEFS
+280 ENLKVVTYTLKQFS

-347 RIEESRKNQE
+347 RIEDSKANQE
-357 RFNTFLENLNPLDLE
+357 RFNAFLENLSPLDLE
-372 NFFNHSRNAFFKAAK
+372 NFFHYSRNAFFKDAK
-387 SFFDEKNY
+387 NFFDERNY
-395 APNLVALLQNK
+395 TPNLVAFLQTK
-406 FKESVQINTNN
+406 FKKSTQINTNN

-466 NQKDTIKDAQLIGR
+466 SQKDTTKDAQLIGR

-495 CIEFY
+495 RIEFY
-500 QRKFDLFNPLSA
+500 QRKFDFSNPLSA
-512 LERLDYHAIYDS
+512 LERLDYHAVYDS
-524 EFIAKLKKELQE
+524 EFIAKLKEELRE
-536 LGLGFIEK
+536 LGLGFI

-565 NTKDKKKNLFNMD
+565 NTKDKKKNLFNKD
-578 YSDPVEVKLKSLHV
+578 YTDSVKVKLQSLHV
-592 PLFAFGVREKKV
+592 PLFAFDVREKKV
-604 DFKEENKGDRTY
+604 DFKEENKGDTTY
-616 YMTHAL
+616 YIPHTL
-622 NKIPLNYFLKAL
+622 DKIPLNYFLKAL

-675 KFDDNKTLLKLA
+675 KFDNNEILLKLA
-687 VYVIENLKDTLLK
+687 VYIIGNLKDTLLK
-700 EQNEPSVSALELKEF
+700 EQDKYEVSALELKEF

-722 STSEWEKDV
+722 SASEWEKDI
-731 PPYEWLL
+731 PFYEWLL

-744 LDSDLEREFLGFIND
+744 LDSDLERKFLVFIND
-759 HKELLNKK
+759 NKEVLDKK

-774 RNDHFTELK
+774 RNDHFAELK
-783 VFCNIEGPFYAQGFE
+783 VFCNIENSPYYAQGFE
-798 PDFILFAQTHEDGFL
+798 PDFILFAQTHSDEFL

-823 EHLEPSNAWKKE
+823 EHLEHSNAWKKE
-835 FLGMLENATLKSH
+835 FLETLENATLKSH
-848 NKKLHLKGLPFFTLH
+848 NKKLNLKGLPFFTLH
-863 NREVND
+863 SVVNG
-869 EFQTAFHQTFKDKE
+869 EFATAFNQIFNFNQIFKDHK

>member
-1 MLKLKLYLILIQ
+1 M
-13 SFAYTLKINPKT
+13 
-25 LRYNSLNFSLK
+25 NFCR
-36 GFHARFIRICY
+36 HR
-47 PPPPQ
+47 P
-52 SAIKHRTPNN
+52 AIKDHTPNN
-62 EEIELPTH
+62 APNNREIELPTH

-85 AIYSY
+85 AIYNY

-95 FNPTQKHF
+95 SDPTQKHF

-118 GLILECYKQ
+118 GLILECCKQ

-137 SASILEKTKLNFIDS
+137 STSILEKTKLNFTDS

-167 ENTEIKSINNLNES
+167 ENIEIKSINNLNES
-181 HNNAINIYFSTIQGL
+181 HSGAINIYFSTIQGL
-196 FSLFTRAKENAI
+196 FSLFTKAKENAI
-208 TLEDLKDQK
+208 SIEDLKDQK

-267 ATIPNEK
+267 ATIPKEK
-274 SVKEKY
+274 SVEEKY
-280 ENLKAFTYTLKEFS
+280 KNLKVATYTLKEFS

-309 KELETRF
+309 KALETRF

-347 RIEESRKNQE
+347 RIEDSKANQE
-357 RFNTFLENLNPLDLE
+357 RFNTFLDNLSSLDLE
-372 NFFNHSRNAFFKAAK
+372 NFFNDSRNAFFKDAK
-387 SFFDEKNY
+387 NFFDKQKY
-395 APNLVALLQNK
+395 TPNLAAFLQTK
-406 FKESVQINTNN
+406 FKKSVQINTNN
-417 EKELEKGMLLLNSLE
+417 EKELEKSMLLLNSLE

-466 NQKDTIKDAQLIGR
+466 SQKDTTKDAQLIGR

-495 CIEFY
+495 YIEFY
-500 QRKFDLFNPLSA
+500 QRKFDFSNPLSA
-512 LERLDYHAIYDS
+512 LERLDYHAVYDS
-524 EFIAKLKKELQE
+524 EFIAQLNKRLQD
-536 LGLGFIEK
+536 LGLGFVNEK
-544 EKEKTTIPLTPTKRF
+544 QTIPLTPTKRF

-565 NTKDKKKNLFNMD
+565 NTKDKKKNLFNKD
-578 YSDPVEVKLKSLHV
+578 YTDHVKVKLQSLHI
-592 PLFAFGVREKKV
+592 PLFAFDVREKKV
-604 DFKEENKGDRTY
+604 DFKEENKGDTTY
-616 YMTHAL
+616 YIPHTL
-622 NKIPLNYFLKAL
+622 DKIPLNYFLKAL

-657 GFIEQ
+657 GFIER

-675 KFDDNKTLLKLA
+675 KFDDNKILLKLA
-687 VYVIENLKDTLLK
+687 ACIIENLKDTLLK
-700 EQNEPSVSALELKEF
+700 EQDKYDVSALELKEF

-722 STSEWEKDV
+722 SASEWEKDI
-731 PPYEWLL
+731 PLYEWLL

-744 LDSDLEREFLGFIND
+744 LDSDLEREFLNFIND
-759 HKELLNKK
+759 NKEVLDKK

-783 VFCNIEGPFYAQGFE
+783 VFCNIEDSPYYAQGFE
-798 PDFILFAQTHEDGFL
+798 PDFILFAQTHSDEFL

-823 EHLEPSNAWKKE
+823 EHLEPSNAWKEE
-835 FLGMLENATLKSH
+835 FLETLENAALKSH
-848 NKKLHLKGLPFFTLH
+848 NKKLNLKGLPFFTFTNN
-863 NREVND
+863 NRTLNA
-869 EFQTAFHQTFKDKE
+869 EFVEAFHQTFKDKE

>member
-1 MLKLKLYLILIQ
+1 MQSKL
-13 SFAYTLKINPKT
+13 
-25 LRYNSLNFSLK
+25 
-36 GFHARFIRICY
+36 
-47 PPPPQ
+47 PPPQ
-52 SAIKHRTPNN
+52 SAIKNHALNNAPNSK
-62 EEIELPTH
+62 EIDLPTH

-85 AIYSY
+85 AIDNY

-95 FNPTQKHF
+95 SNPTQKHF

-127 GYQNFIFFVN
+127 GYQSFIFFVN
-137 SASILEKTKLNFIDS
+137 STSILEKTKLNFTDS
-152 ASSKYLFSENININD
+152 VSSKYLFSENININD
-167 ENTEIKSINNLNES
+167 ENIEIKSINNLNES

-274 SVKEKY
+274 SVKDKY
-280 ENLKAFTYTLKEFS
+280 ENLKAFTYTLKQFS

-347 RIEESRKNQE
+347 RIEESKKNQE
-357 RFNTFLENLNPLDLE
+357 RFNAFLENLSPLDLE
-372 NFFNHSRNAFFKAAK
+372 NFFNYSRNAFFKDAK
-387 SFFDEKNY
+387 NFFDKQKY
-395 APNLVALLQNK
+395 TPNLVAFLQTK
-406 FKESVQINTNN
+406 FKKSTQINTNN

-432 DRDNPKRVIFSVDKL
+432 DRGNPKRVIFSVDKL

-466 NQKDTIKDAQLIGR
+466 SQKDTIKDAQLIGR

-495 CIEFY
+495 RIEFY
-500 QRKFDLFNPLSA
+500 QCKFDLSNPLSA
-512 LERLDYHAIYDS
+512 LERLDYHAVYDS
-524 EFIAKLKKELQE
+524 EFIAKLNNELQV
-536 LGLGFIEK
+536 LGLEFVNEK
-544 EKEKTTIPLTPTKRF
+544 QTIPLTPTKRF

-565 NTKDKKKNLFNMD
+565 NTKDKNKNLFNKD
-578 YSDPVEVKLKSLHV
+578 YSDPVEATLKSLHV
-592 PLFAFGVREKKV
+592 PLFAFDVREKKV

-616 YMTHAL
+616 YIPHTL
-622 NKIPLNYFLKAL
+622 DKIPINYFLKAL

-657 GFIEQ
+657 EFIER
-662 YISPLKTNFHKNQ
+662 YVSSLKTNFHKSQ
-675 KFDDNKTLLKLA
+675 KFDNNEILLQLA
-687 VYVIENLKDTLLK
+687 VYIIGNLKDTLLK
-700 EQNEPSVSALELKEF
+700 EQDKYEVSALELKEF
-715 ETHNKSL
+715 ETHNRSL
-722 STSEWEKDV
+722 SASEWEKDI
-731 PPYEWLL
+731 PFYEWLL

-744 LDSDLEREFLGFIND
+744 LDNDLERDFLDFINKN
-759 HKELLNKK
+759 KELLNKK

-783 VFCNIEGPFYAQGFE
+783 VFCNIEDSPYYAQGFE
-798 PDFILFAQTHEDGFL
+798 PDFILFAQTHSDEFL

-835 FLGMLENATLKSH
+835 FLEILENATLKSY

-863 NREVND
+863 NSVVNG

>member
-1 MLKLKLYLILIQ
+1 MRYKL
-13 SFAYTLKINPKT
+13 FT
-25 LRYNSLNFSLK
+25 FSLK
-36 GFHARFIRICY
+36 DFIKNKYKQNY

-52 SAIKHRTPNN
+52 SAIKNHALNNAPNN
-62 EEIELPTH
+62 KEIDLPTH

-85 AIYSY
+85 AIYNY

-95 FNPTQKHF
+95 SNPTQKHF

-137 SASILEKTKLNFIDS
+137 STSILEKTKLNFIDS
-152 ASSKYLFSENININD
+152 VSSKYLFSENITIND

-196 FSLFTRAKENAI
+196 FSLFTKAKENAI

-267 ATIPNEK
+267 ATIPKEK
-274 SVKEKY
+274 SVKDKY
-280 ENLKAFTYTLKEFS
+280 KNLKVATYTLKEFS

-347 RIEESRKNQE
+347 RIEESKKNQE
-357 RFNTFLENLNPLDLE
+357 RFNAFLENLSPLDLE
-372 NFFNHSRNAFFKAAK
+372 NFFHYSRNAFFKDAK
-387 SFFDEKNY
+387 NFFDKQKY
-395 APNLVALLQNK
+395 TPNLTAFLQTK
-406 FKESVQINTNN
+406 FKKSTQINTNN

-466 NQKDTIKDAQLIGR
+466 SQKDTTKDAQLIGR

-495 CIEFY
+495 RIEFY
-500 QRKFDLFNPLSA
+500 QRKFDFSNPLSA

-524 EFIAKLKKELQE
+524 EFIAQLNKGLQD
-536 LGLGFIEK
+536 LGLGFVNEK
-544 EKEKTTIPLTPTKRF
+544 QTIPLTPTKRF

-565 NTKDKKKNLFNMD
+565 NTKNKNKNLFNKD
-578 YSDPVEVKLKSLHV
+578 YTDPVEATLQSLHV

-604 DFKEENKGDRTY
+604 DFKEENKGDKTY
-616 YMTHAL
+616 YIPHTL
-622 NKIPLNYFLKAL
+622 DKIPLNYFLKAL

-657 GFIEQ
+657 GFIER

-675 KFDDNKTLLKLA
+675 KFDDNKILLKLA
-687 VYVIENLKDTLLK
+687 VYIIENLKDTLLK
-700 EQNEPSVSALELKEF
+700 EQDKYSVSALELKEF

-722 STSEWEKDV
+722 SASELEKNI
-731 PPYEWLL
+731 PLYEWLL

-744 LDSDLEREFLGFIND
+744 LDSDLERKFLVFIND
-759 HKELLNKK
+759 NKEILDKK

-783 VFCNIEGPFYAQGFE
+783 VFCNTENSPFYAQGFE
-798 PDFILFAQTHEDGFL
+798 PDFILFAQTHEDEFL

-835 FLGMLENATLKSH
+835 FLEMLENATLKSH
-848 NKKLHLKGLPFFTLH
+848 DKKLHLKGLPFFTLH
-863 NREVND
+863 NSVVNGD
-869 EFQTAFHQTFKDKE
+869 FQTAFHQTFKDHK

>member
-1 MLKLKLYLILIQ
+1 M
-13 SFAYTLKINPKT
+13 FASVSKTNLKT
-25 LRYNSLNFSLK
+25 LRYNFLTFSLMD
-36 GFHARFIRICY
+36 FMQDLFIQGY

-52 SAIKHRTPNN
+52 SAIKDHAPNN
-62 EEIELPTH
+62 GEIELPTH
-70 ITSNLKKELRDYQKQ
+70 ITSNLKNELRDYQKQ
-85 AIYSY
+85 AINNY

-95 FNPTQKHF
+95 SNPFQKHF

-118 GLILECYKQ
+118 GLILECCKQ

-137 SASILEKTKLNFIDS
+137 STSILEKTKLNFIDS
-152 ASSKYLFSENININD
+152 VSSKYLFSENITIND

-181 HNNAINIYFSTIQGL
+181 QTSAINIYFSTIQGL
-196 FSLFTRAKENAI
+196 FSLFTKAKENAI
-208 TLEDLKDQK
+208 SIEDLKDQK

-231 TKKKLN
+231 TKKKLS
-237 DSEASEKRNW
+237 DAESSEKHNW

-274 SVKEKY
+274 SVKDKY
-280 ENLKAFTYTLKEFS
+280 ENLKVITYTLKEFS

-329 AQHHNIENFKPC
+329 AQHHNVESFKPC

-347 RIEESRKNQE
+347 RIEDSKENQE
-357 RFNTFLENLNPLDLE
+357 RFNAFLENLSPLDLE
-372 NFFNHSRNAFFKAAK
+372 NFFNHSRNDFFKDAK
-387 SFFDEKNY
+387 NFFDKQHY
-395 APNLVALLQNK
+395 TPNLAALLQTK
-406 FKESVQINTNN
+406 FKKSVQINTNN
-417 EKELEKGMLLLNSLE
+417 EKELEKSMLLLNSLE
-432 DRDNPKRVIFSVDKL
+432 DRQNPKRVIFSVDKL

-466 NQKDTIKDAQLIGR
+466 SQKDTTKDAQLIGR
-480 GARYYPFSYNDFKPS
+480 GARYYPFSYNDLKPS
-495 CIEFY
+495 SIEFY

-524 EFIAKLKKELQE
+524 EFIAKLNNELQD
-536 LGLGFIEK
+536 LGLGFVNEK
-544 EKEKTTIPLTPTKRF
+544 QTIPLTPTKHF

-565 NTKDKKKNLFNMD
+565 NTKNKKKNLFNKD
-578 YSDPVEVKLKSLHV
+578 YTDHVKVKLQSLHV

-604 DFKEENKGDRTY
+604 DFKEENKGDTTY
-616 YMTHAL
+616 YIPHTL
-622 NKIPLNYFLKAL
+622 DKIPINYFLKAL

-657 GFIEQ
+657 GFIER

-675 KFDDNKTLLKLA
+675 KFDDNKNLLKLA
-687 VYVIENLKDTLLK
+687 VYIIENLKDTLLK
-700 EQNEPSVSALELKEF
+700 EQDKYDVSALELKEF

-722 STSEWEKDV
+722 IASEFEKDI
-731 PPYEWLL
+731 PLYEWLL

-744 LDSDLEREFLGFIND
+744 LDSDLERDFLDFIND
-759 HKELLNKK
+759 HKEVLDKK

-783 VFCNIEGPFYAQGFE
+783 VFCNIENSPHYAQGFE
-798 PDFILFAQTHEDGFL
+798 PDFILFAQTHSDEFL
-813 GFTCYMEAKG
+813 GFTCYVEAKG
-823 EHLEPSNAWKKE
+823 EHLERSNAWKEE
-835 FLGMLENATLKSH
+835 FLEMLENATLKSH
-848 NKKLHLKGLPFFTLH
+848 NKKLDLKGLPFFMLK
-863 NREVND
+863 NRVANS
-869 EFQTAFHQTFKDKE
+869 EFTTAFNQIFKDQE

>member
-1 MLKLKLYLILIQ
+1 M
-13 SFAYTLKINPKT
+13 TN
-25 LRYNSLNFSLK
+25 
-36 GFHARFIRICY
+36 
-47 PPPPQ
+47 
-52 SAIKHRTPNN
+52 
-62 EEIELPTH
+62 
-70 ITSNLKKELRDYQKQ
+70 NLKNELRNYQKQ
-85 AIYSY
+85 AINNY

-95 FNPTQKHF
+95 SNPHQKHF

-137 SASILEKTKLNFIDS
+137 STSILEKTKLNFIDS
-152 ASSKYLFSENININD
+152 VSSKYLFSENININD

-181 HNNAINIYFSTIQGL
+181 QTSAINIYFSTIQGL
-196 FSLFTRAKENAI
+196 FSLFTKAKENAI
-208 TLEDLKDQK
+208 SIEDLKDQK

-231 TKKKLN
+231 TKKKLS
-237 DSEASEKRNW
+237 DAESSEKHNW

-274 SVKEKY
+274 SVKDKY
-280 ENLKAFTYTLKEFS
+280 ENLKVITYTLKEFS
-294 EDKFCKNIYSLSYEN
+294 ENKFCKNIYSLSYEN

-347 RIEESRKNQE
+347 RIEDSKENQE
-357 RFNTFLENLNPLDLE
+357 RFNAFLENLSPLDLE
-372 NFFNHSRNAFFKAAK
+372 NFFNHSRNAFFKDAK
-387 SFFDEKNY
+387 NFFDKQHY
-395 APNLVALLQNK
+395 TPNLAALLQTK
-406 FKESVQINTNN
+406 FKKSVQINTNN

-432 DRDNPKRVIFSVDKL
+432 DRQNPKRVIFSVDKL

-466 NQKDTIKDAQLIGR
+466 SQKDTTKDAQLIGR
-480 GARYYPFSYNDFKPS
+480 GARYYPFSYNDLKPS
-495 CIEFY
+495 QIEFY
-500 QRKFDLFNPLSA
+500 QRKFDLFNPLRA

-524 EFIAKLKKELQE
+524 EFIAKLKKELQDS
-536 LGLGFIEK
+536 GLEFANEK
-544 EKEKTTIPLTPTKRF
+544 QTIPLTPTKNL

-565 NTKDKKKNLFNMD
+565 NTKNKNKNLFNKD
-578 YSDPVEVKLKSLHV
+578 YTDHVGVKLQSLHV

-604 DFKEENKGDRTY
+604 DFKEENKGDKTY
-616 YMTHAL
+616 YIPHTL
-622 NKIPLNYFLKAL
+622 NKIPINYFLKAL

-657 GFIEQ
+657 EFIER

-675 KFDDNKTLLKLA
+675 KFDDNKILLKLA
-687 VYVIENLKDTLLK
+687 VYIIENLKDTLLK
-700 EQNEPSVSALELKEF
+700 EQDKYDVSALELKEF
-715 ETHNKSL
+715 ETHNRSL
-722 STSEWEKDV
+722 SASELEKDI
-731 PPYEWLL
+731 PLYEWLL

-744 LDSDLEREFLGFIND
+744 LDSDLERDFLDFINN
-759 HKELLNKK
+759 HKEILDKK

-774 RNDHFTELK
+774 RNDRFTELK
-783 VFCNIEGPFYAQGFE
+783 VFCNIENSPNYAQGFE
-798 PDFILFAQTHEDGFL
+798 PDFILFAQTHSDEFL

-823 EHLEPSNAWKKE
+823 EHLEHSNAWKEE
-835 FLGMLENATLKSH
+835 FLEMLENATLKSH
-848 NKKLHLKGLPFFTLH
+848 NKKLDLKGLPFFTLK
-863 NREVND
+863 NRVANS
-869 EFQTAFHQTFKDKE
+869 EFNTAFNQIFKDQE

>member
-1 MLKLKLYLILIQ
+1 M
-13 SFAYTLKINPKT
+13 SCKIHPFKVT
-25 LRYNSLNFSLK
+25 
-36 GFHARFIRICY
+36 
-47 PPPPQ
+47 PPPQ
-52 SAIKHRTPNN
+52 SAIKNHALNNAPNN
-62 EEIELPTH
+62 KEIDLPTH

-85 AIYSY
+85 AIYNY

-95 FNPTQKHF
+95 SHPTQKHF

-118 GLILECYKQ
+118 GLILECCKQ

-137 SASILEKTKLNFIDS
+137 STSILEKTKLNFTDS

-181 HNNAINIYFSTIQGL
+181 HNGAINIYFSTIQGL
-196 FSLFTRAKENAI
+196 FSLFTKAKENAI
-208 TLEDLKDQK
+208 SIEDLKDQK

-267 ATIPNEK
+267 ATIPKEK
-274 SVKEKY
+274 SVEDKY
-280 ENLKAFTYTLKEFS
+280 KNLKVATYTLKEFS

-309 KELETRF
+309 KALETRF

-347 RIEESRKNQE
+347 RIEESKKNQE
-357 RFNTFLENLNPLDLE
+357 RFNTFLENLSPLDLE
-372 NFFNHSRNAFFKAAK
+372 NFFHYSRNAFFKAAK
-387 SFFDEKNY
+387 NFFDEQNY
-395 APNLVALLQNK
+395 TPNLVAFLQTK
-406 FKESVQINTNN
+406 FKKSTQINTNN

-495 CIEFY
+495 RIEFY

-512 LERLDYHAIYDS
+512 LERLDYHAVYDS
-524 EFIAKLKKELQE
+524 EFIAQLKKELQD
-536 LGLGFIEK
+536 LGLGFVNEK
-544 EKEKTTIPLTPTKRF
+544 QTILLTPTKRF

-565 NTKDKKKNLFNMD
+565 NTKDKKKNLFNTD
-578 YSDPVEVKLKSLHV
+578 YTDPVKVKLQSLRV
-592 PLFAFGVREKKV
+592 PLFAFDVREKKV
-604 DFKEENKGDRTY
+604 DFKEQNKGDTAY
-616 YMTHAL
+616 YIPHTL
-622 NKIPLNYFLKAL
+622 DKIPINYFLKAL

-675 KFDDNKTLLKLA
+675 KFDDNEILLKLA
-687 VYVIENLKDTLLK
+687 VYIIENLKDTLLK
-700 EQNEPSVSALELKEF
+700 EQDKYEVSALELKEF

-722 STSEWEKDV
+722 SASEWEKDI
-731 PPYEWLL
+731 PFYEWLL

-759 HKELLNKK
+759 HKEILDKK

-783 VFCNIEGPFYAQGFE
+783 VFCNIENSPYYAQGFE
-798 PDFILFAQTHEDGFL
+798 PDFILFAQTHSDEFL

-835 FLGMLENATLKSH
+835 FLEMLENATLKSH
-848 NKKLHLKGLPFFTLH
+848 NKKLHLKGLPFFTFTNN
-863 NREVND
+863 NRTLNA
-869 EFQTAFHQTFKDKE
+869 EFVEAFHQTFKDHK

>member
-1 MLKLKLYLILIQ
+1 MD
-13 SFAYTLKINPKT
+13 
-25 LRYNSLNFSLK
+25 
-36 GFHARFIRICY
+36 
-47 PPPPQ
+47 
-52 SAIKHRTPNN
+52 
-62 EEIELPTH
+62 LPTH

-85 AIYSY
+85 AIYNY

-95 FNPTQKHF
+95 SHPTQKHF

-137 SASILEKTKLNFIDS
+137 SASILEKTKLNFTDS

-196 FSLFTRAKENAI
+196 FSLFTKAKENAI

-267 ATIPNEK
+267 ATIPKEK
-274 SVKEKY
+274 SVEEKY
-280 ENLKAFTYTLKEFS
+280 ENLKVATYTLKEFS

-347 RIEESRKNQE
+347 RIEESKKNQE
-357 RFNTFLENLNPLDLE
+357 RFNAFLENLSPLDLE
-372 NFFNHSRNAFFKAAK
+372 NFFHYSHNAFFKAAK
-387 SFFDEKNY
+387 NFFDERNY
-395 APNLVALLQNK
+395 TPNLVAFLQTK
-406 FKESVQINTNN
+406 FKKSTQINTNN

-432 DRDNPKRVIFSVDKL
+432 DRDNPKRVVFSVDKL

-466 NQKDTIKDAQLIGR
+466 SQKDTTKDAQLIGR
-480 GARYYPFSYNDFKPS
+480 GARYYPFSYNDFRPS
-495 CIEFY
+495 RIEFY
-500 QRKFDLFNPLSA
+500 QRKFDLSNPLSV
-512 LERLDYHAIYDS
+512 LERLDYHAIYNS
-524 EFIAKLKKELQE
+524 EFIAKLKEELRE
-536 LGLGFIEK
+536 LGLGLI

-565 NTKDKKKNLFNMD
+565 NTKDKKKNLFNKD
-578 YSDPVEVKLKSLHV
+578 YSDPVEATLKSLHV
-592 PLFAFGVREKKV
+592 PLFGFIVREKKV
-604 DFKEENKGDRTY
+604 DFKEENKGDTTY
-616 YMTHAL
+616 YIPHTL
-622 NKIPLNYFLKAL
+622 DKIPLNYFLKAL

-657 GFIEQ
+657 GFIER
-662 YISPLKTNFHKNQ
+662 YVSSLKTNFHKNQ
-675 KFDDNKTLLKLA
+675 KFDNNEILLKLA
-687 VYVIENLKDTLLK
+687 VYIIENLKDTLLK
-700 EQNEPSVSALELKEF
+700 EQDKYEVSALELKEF

-722 STSEWEKDV
+722 SASEWEKNI

-744 LDSDLEREFLGFIND
+744 LDSDLERKFLNFIND
-759 HKELLNKK
+759 NKEVLDKK

-774 RNDHFTELK
+774 RNDHFAELK
-783 VFCNIEGPFYAQGFE
+783 IFCNIENSPFYAQGFE
-798 PDFILFAQTHEDGFL
+798 PDFILFAQTHSDEFL

-835 FLGMLENATLKSH
+835 FLEMLENATLKSH
-848 NKKLHLKGLPFFTLH
+848 NKKLHLKGLPFFTSTNN
-863 NREVND
+863 NRTLNA
-869 EFQTAFHQTFKDKE
+869 EFIEAFHQTFKDNK

>member
-1 MLKLKLYLILIQ
+1 MKNH
-13 SFAYTLKINPKT
+13 A
-25 LRYNSLNFSLK
+25 LNN
-36 GFHARFIRICY
+36 A
-47 PPPPQ
+47 
-52 SAIKHRTPNN
+52 PNN
-62 EEIELPTH
+62 KEIDLPTH

-85 AIYSY
+85 AIYNY

-95 FNPTQKHF
+95 SHPTQKHF

-118 GLILECYKQ
+118 GLILECCKQ

-137 SASILEKTKLNFIDS
+137 STSILEKTKLNFTDS

-181 HNNAINIYFSTIQGL
+181 HNGAINIYFSTIQGL
-196 FSLFTRAKENAI
+196 FSLFTKAKENAI

-274 SVKEKY
+274 SVEEKY
-280 ENLKAFTYTLKEFS
+280 KNLKVATYTLKEFS

-347 RIEESRKNQE
+347 RIEESKENQE
-357 RFNTFLENLNPLDLE
+357 RFNAFLENLSPLDLE
-372 NFFNHSRNAFFKAAK
+372 NFFHYSRNAFFKDAK
-387 SFFDEKNY
+387 NFFDKQHY
-395 APNLVALLQNK
+395 TPNLTALLQTK
-406 FKESVQINTNN
+406 FKKSTQINTNN
-417 EKELEKGMLLLNSLE
+417 EKELEKGMPLLNSLE
-432 DRDNPKRVIFSVDKL
+432 DRDNPKRVVFSVDKL

-466 NQKDTIKDAQLIGR
+466 SQKDTTKDAQLIGR

-500 QRKFDLFNPLSA
+500 QCKFDLSNPLSA
-512 LERLDYHAIYDS
+512 LERLDYHAVYDS
-524 EFIAKLKKELQE
+524 EFIAKLNNELQD
-536 LGLGFIEK
+536 LGLGFVNEK
-544 EKEKTTIPLTPTKRF
+544 QTIPLTPTKRF

-565 NTKDKKKNLFNMD
+565 NKREKNNNLFNKD
-578 YSDPVEVKLKSLHV
+578 YSDPVEATLKSLHV
-592 PLFAFGVREKKV
+592 PLFGFNVREKQV

-616 YMTHAL
+616 YIPHTL
-622 NKIPLNYFLKAL
+622 DKIPINYFLKAL

-657 GFIEQ
+657 GFIER
-662 YISPLKTNFHKNQ
+662 YVSPLKTNFHKNQ
-675 KFDDNKTLLKLA
+675 KFDDNKILLKLA
-687 VYVIENLKDTLLK
+687 VYIIENLKDTLLK
-700 EQNEPSVSALELKEF
+700 EQDKYEVSALELKEF

-722 STSEWEKDV
+722 SASEWEKDI
-731 PPYEWLL
+731 PFYEWLL

-744 LDSDLEREFLGFIND
+744 LDSKLERDFLDFINKN
-759 HKELLNKK
+759 KEILDEK

-774 RNDHFTELK
+774 RNDHFAELK
-783 VFCNIEGPFYAQGFE
+783 VFCNIENSPFYAQGFE
-798 PDFILFAQTHEDGFL
+798 PDFILFAQTHSDEFL

-835 FLGMLENATLKSH
+835 FLEMLENATLKSH

-863 NREVND
+863 NNKVVND
-869 EFQTAFHQTFKDKE
+869 EFATAFDQIFKDSK

>member
-1 MLKLKLYLILIQ
+1 
-13 SFAYTLKINPKT
+13 
-25 LRYNSLNFSLK
+25 
-36 GFHARFIRICY
+36 
-47 PPPPQ
+47 
-52 SAIKHRTPNN
+52 
-62 EEIELPTH
+62 
-70 ITSNLKKELRDYQKQ
+70 
-85 AIYSY
+85 
-90 LEKRQ
+90 
-95 FNPTQKHF
+95 

-137 SASILEKTKLNFIDS
+137 STSILEKTKLNFIDS
-152 ASSKYLFSENININD
+152 VSSKYLFSENITIND

-181 HNNAINIYFSTIQGL
+181 QTSAINIYFSTIQGL
-196 FSLFTRAKENAI
+196 FSLFTKAKENAI
-208 TLEDLKDQK
+208 SIEDLKDQK

-231 TKKKLN
+231 TKKKLS
-237 DSEASEKRNW
+237 DAESSEKRNW

-274 SVKEKY
+274 SVEDKY
-280 ENLKAFTYTLKEFS
+280 KNLKVITYTLKEFS

-347 RIEESRKNQE
+347 RIEDSKENQE
-357 RFNTFLENLNPLDLE
+357 RFNAFLENLSPLDLE
-372 NFFNHSRNAFFKAAK
+372 NFFNHSHNAFFKDAK
-387 SFFDEKNY
+387 NFFDKQHY
-395 APNLVALLQNK
+395 TPNLAALLQTK
-406 FKESVQINTNN
+406 FKKSVQINTNN
-417 EKELEKGMLLLNSLE
+417 EKELEKNMLLLNSLE
-432 DRDNPKRVIFSVDKL
+432 DRQNPKRMIFSVDKL

-466 NQKDTIKDAQLIGR
+466 SQKDTTKDAQLIGR
-480 GARYYPFSYNDFKPS
+480 GARYYPFSYNDLKS
-495 CIEFY
+495 SQIEFY

-524 EFIAKLKKELQE
+524 EFIAKLNNELQD
-536 LGLGFIEK
+536 LGLGFVNEK
-544 EKEKTTIPLTPTKRF
+544 QTIPLTPTKNL

-565 NTKDKKKNLFNMD
+565 NTKNKNKNLFNKD
-578 YSDPVEVKLKSLHV
+578 YTDPVKVKLQSLHV

-604 DFKEENKGDRTY
+604 DFKEENKGDKTY
-616 YMTHAL
+616 FKTYTL
-622 NKIPLNYFLKAL
+622 DKIPLNYFLKAL

-657 GFIEQ
+657 GFIER
-662 YISPLKTNFHKNQ
+662 YISHLKTNFHKNQ
-675 KFDDNKTLLKLA
+675 KFDDNKILLKLA
-687 VYVIENLKDTLLK
+687 VSIIENLKDTLLK
-700 EQNEPSVSALELKEF
+700 EQDKYSVSELELKEF

-722 STSEWEKDV
+722 SASELEKGI

-744 LDSDLEREFLGFIND
+744 LDSGLERDFLDFINN
-759 HKELLNKK
+759 HKEVLDKK

-783 VFCNIEGPFYAQGFE
+783 VFCNIENSPYYAQGFE
-798 PDFILFAQTHEDGFL
+798 PDFILFAQTHSDEFL

-835 FLGMLENATLKSH
+835 FLETLENATLKSH
-848 NKKLHLKGLPFFTLH
+848 NKKLDLKGLPFFTLH
-863 NREVND
+863 NNHNNKAVND
-869 EFQTAFHQTFKDKE
+869 EFTTAFHQIFKDQK

>member
-1 MLKLKLYLILIQ
+1 MKNH
-13 SFAYTLKINPKT
+13 A
-25 LRYNSLNFSLK
+25 LNNAPNNK
-36 GFHARFIRICY
+36 E
-47 PPPPQ
+47 
-52 SAIKHRTPNN
+52 NN
-62 EEIELPTH
+62 EEIDLPTH

-85 AIYSY
+85 AIYNY

-95 FNPTQKHF
+95 SHPTQKHF

-118 GLILECYKQ
+118 ALILECYKQ

-137 SASILEKTKLNFIDS
+137 STSILEKTKLNFTDS

-167 ENTEIKSINNLNES
+167 ENIEIKSINNLNES

-196 FSLFTRAKENAI
+196 FSLFTKAKENAI

-247 ESVVKLALEQNK
+247 ESVVKLALEQNE

-267 ATIPNEK
+267 ATIPKEK
-274 SVKEKY
+274 SVEEKY
-280 ENLKAFTYTLKEFS
+280 KNLKVITYTLKEFS

-347 RIEESRKNQE
+347 RIEDSKENQE
-357 RFNTFLENLNPLDLE
+357 RFNAFLENLSPLDLE
-372 NFFNHSRNAFFKAAK
+372 NFFHYSRNAFFKAAK

-395 APNLVALLQNK
+395 TPNLVAFLQTK
-406 FKESVQINTNN
+406 FKKSTQINTNN
-417 EKELEKGMLLLNSLE
+417 EKELENHMPLLNSLE

-458 IVRLKNKA
+458 IVRLKNKVS
-466 NQKDTIKDAQLIGR
+466 QKDTIKDAQLIGR
-480 GARYYPFSYNDFKPS
+480 GARYYPFSYNDFKPGR
-495 CIEFY
+495 IEFY
-500 QRKFDLFNPLSA
+500 QRKFDFSNPLSA
-512 LERLDYHAIYDS
+512 LERLDYHAVYDS
-524 EFIAKLKKELQE
+524 EFIAKLNNELQD
-536 LGLGFIEK
+536 LGLGFVNEK
-544 EKEKTTIPLTPTKRF
+544 QTIPLTPTKRF

-565 NTKDKKKNLFNMD
+565 NKREKNNNLFNKD
-578 YSDPVEVKLKSLHV
+578 YSDPVEATLQSLHV
-592 PLFAFGVREKKV
+592 PLFGFNVREKKV
-604 DFKEENKGDRTY
+604 DFKEENKGDKTY
-616 YMTHAL
+616 YIPHTL
-622 NKIPLNYFLKAL
+622 DKIPLNYFLKAL

-657 GFIEQ
+657 GFIER
-662 YISPLKTNFHKNQ
+662 YVSSLKTNFHKNQ
-675 KFDDNKTLLKLA
+675 KFDNNEILLKLA
-687 VYVIENLKDTLLK
+687 VYIIGNLKDTLLK
-700 EQNEPSVSALELKEF
+700 EQDKYEVSALELKEF

-722 STSEWEKDV
+722 SASEWEKNI

-744 LDSDLEREFLGFIND
+744 LDNDLEREFLDFINKN
-759 HKELLNKK
+759 KELLDKK

-774 RNDHFTELK
+774 RNDHFAELK
-783 VFCNIEGPFYAQGFE
+783 VFCNIEDSPFYAKGFE
-798 PDFILFAQTHEDGFL
+798 PDFILFAQTHEDEFL

-823 EHLEPSNAWKKE
+823 EHLEPFNAWKKE
-835 FLGMLENATLKSH
+835 FLEMLENATLKSH

-863 NREVND
+863 NGVVNG
-869 EFQTAFHQTFKDKE
+869 EFATAFHQTFKDKE

>member
-1 MLKLKLYLILIQ
+1 
-13 SFAYTLKINPKT
+13 
-25 LRYNSLNFSLK
+25 
-36 GFHARFIRICY
+36 
-47 PPPPQ
+47 
-52 SAIKHRTPNN
+52 
-62 EEIELPTH
+62 
-70 ITSNLKKELRDYQKQ
+70 
-85 AIYSY
+85 
-90 LEKRQ
+90 
-95 FNPTQKHF
+95 

-118 GLILECYKQ
+118 GLILECCKQ

-137 SASILEKTKLNFIDS
+137 STSILEKTKLNFTDS

-167 ENTEIKSINNLNES
+167 ENTEIKSINHLNES
-181 HNNAINIYFSTIQGL
+181 QASTINIYFSTIQGL

-208 TLEDLKDQK
+208 SIEDLKDQK

-231 TKKKLN
+231 TKKKLS
-237 DSEASEKRNW
+237 DAEFSEKRNW

-267 ATIPNEK
+267 ATIPKEK
-274 SVKEKY
+274 SVKDKY
-280 ENLKAFTYTLKEFS
+280 ENLKVITYTLKEFS

-347 RIEESRKNQE
+347 RIEDSKENQE
-357 RFNTFLENLNPLDLE
+357 RFNTFLENLSPLDLE
-372 NFFNHSRNAFFKAAK
+372 NFFNHSRNDFFKDAK
-387 SFFDEKNY
+387 NFFDKQHY
-395 APNLVALLQNK
+395 TPNLAQLLQTK
-406 FKESVQINTNN
+406 FKKSVQINTNN
-417 EKELEKGMLLLNSLE
+417 EKELEKSMLLLNSLE
-432 DRDNPKRVIFSVDKL
+432 DRQNPKRVIFSVDKL

-466 NQKDTIKDAQLIGR
+466 SQKDTTKDAQLIGR
-480 GARYYPFSYNDFKPS
+480 GARYCPFSYNDLKPS
-495 CIEFY
+495 QIEFY

-524 EFIAKLKKELQE
+524 EFIAKLKKELQD
-536 LGLGFIEK
+536 LGLGFVEK
-544 EKEKTTIPLTPTKRF
+544 QTIPLTPTKRF

-565 NTKDKKKNLFNMD
+565 NTKNKNKNLFNKD
-578 YSDPVEVKLKSLHV
+578 YTDPVKVKLQSLHV

-604 DFKEENKGDRTY
+604 DFKEKNKGDTTY
-616 YMTHAL
+616 YIPHTL
-622 NKIPLNYFLKAL
+622 DKIPLNYFLKAL

-657 GFIEQ
+657 GFIER

-675 KFDDNKTLLKLA
+675 KFDDNKILLKLA
-687 VYVIENLKDTLLK
+687 VYIIENLKDTLLK
-700 EQNEPSVSALELKEF
+700 EQDKYDVSALELKEF

-722 STSEWEKDV
+722 SASEFEKNI
-731 PPYEWLL
+731 PLYEWLL

-744 LDSDLEREFLGFIND
+744 LDSDLERDFLDFINKN
-759 HKELLNKK
+759 KEVLDKK

-783 VFCNIEGPFYAQGFE
+783 VFCNIENSPYYAQGFE
-798 PDFILFAQTHEDGFL
+798 PDFILFAQTHSDEFL
-813 GFTCYMEAKG
+813 GFTCYVEAKG
-823 EHLEPSNAWKKE
+823 EHLEHSNAWKEE
-835 FLGMLENATLKSH
+835 FLEMLENAALKSH

-863 NREVND
+863 NNKAVNS
-869 EFQTAFHQTFKDKE
+869 EFKTAFDQIFKD
-883 C
+883 

>member
-1 MLKLKLYLILIQ
+1 MQDSSIQ
-13 SFAYTLKINPKT
+13 S
-25 LRYNSLNFSLK
+25 
-36 GFHARFIRICY
+36 Y

-52 SAIKHRTPNN
+52 SAIKDRTPNN
-62 EEIELPTH
+62 APSNGEIELPTH

-85 AIYSY
+85 AIHNY

-95 FNPTQKHF
+95 FNPFQKHF

-137 SASILEKTKLNFIDS
+137 STSILEKTKLNFTDS
-152 ASSKYLFSENININD
+152 VSSKYLFSETIHIND

-181 HNNAINIYFSTIQGL
+181 HNGAINIYFSTIQGL
-196 FSLFTRAKENAI
+196 FSLFTKSKENAI

-274 SVKEKY
+274 SVEEKY
-280 ENLKAFTYTLKEFS
+280 KNLKVVTYTLKEFS

-347 RIEESRKNQE
+347 GIEDSKENQE
-357 RFNTFLENLNPLDLE
+357 RFNAFLENLSPLDLE
-372 NFFNHSRNAFFKAAK
+372 NFFHYSRNAFFKDAK
-387 SFFDEKNY
+387 NFFDKQKY
-395 APNLVALLQNK
+395 TANLVAFLQTK
-406 FKESVQINTNN
+406 FKKSTQINTNN

-432 DRDNPKRVIFSVDKL
+432 DRDNPKRVVFSVDKL

-466 NQKDTIKDAQLIGR
+466 SQKDTTKDAQLIGR

-495 CIEFY
+495 RIEFY
-500 QRKFDLFNPLSA
+500 QRKFDFSNPLST
-512 LERLDYHAIYDS
+512 LERLDYHATYNS
-524 EFIAKLKKELQE
+524 EFIAKLKKELQD
-536 LGLGFIEK
+536 LGLGFVNEK
-544 EKEKTTIPLTPTKRF
+544 QTIPLTPTKRF

-565 NTKDKKKNLFNMD
+565 NTKDKNKNLFNKD
-578 YSDPVEVKLKSLHV
+578 YTDPVEAKLQSLHV
-592 PLFAFGVREKKV
+592 PLFAFDVREKKV
-604 DFKEENKGDRTY
+604 DFKEENKGDKTY
-616 YMTHAL
+616 FKPHTL
-622 NKIPLNYFLKAL
+622 NKIPINYFLKAL

-657 GFIEQ
+657 GFIER
-662 YISPLKTNFHKNQ
+662 YISSLKTNFHKNQ

-687 VYVIENLKDTLLK
+687 VYIIENLKDTLLK
-700 EQNEPSVSALELKEF
+700 EQDKYEVSALELKEF

-722 STSEWEKDV
+722 SASEWEKDI
-731 PPYEWLL
+731 PFYEWLL

-744 LDSDLEREFLGFIND
+744 LDSGLERGFLDFINR
-759 HKELLNKK
+759 HKEVLDKK

-783 VFCNIEGPFYAQGFE
+783 VFCNIENSPYYAQGFE
-798 PDFILFAQTHEDGFL
+798 PDFILFAQTHSDEFL

-835 FLGMLENATLKSH
+835 FLETLENAALKSH
-848 NKKLHLKGLPFFTLH
+848 NKKLDLKGLPFFTLK
-863 NREVND
+863 NSVVNS
-869 EFQTAFHQTFKDKE
+869 EFATAFDQIFKDHK

>member
-1 MLKLKLYLILIQ
+1 M
-13 SFAYTLKINPKT
+13 SCKIHPFKVT
-25 LRYNSLNFSLK
+25 
-36 GFHARFIRICY
+36 
-47 PPPPQ
+47 PPPQ
-52 SAIKHRTPNN
+52 SAIKDRTPNN
-62 EEIELPTH
+62 APSNGEIELPTH
-70 ITSNLKKELRDYQKQ
+70 ITSHLKKELRDYQKK
-85 AIYSY
+85 AIYNY
-90 LEKRQ
+90 LERRQ
-95 FNPTQKHF
+95 SHPTQKHF

-118 GLILECYKQ
+118 GLILECCKQ

-137 SASILEKTKLNFIDS
+137 STSILEKTKLNFTDS
-152 ASSKYLFSENININD
+152 TSSKYLFSENININD

-181 HNNAINIYFSTIQGL
+181 HNGAINIYFSTIQGL
-196 FSLFTRAKENAI
+196 FSLFTKAKENAI

-267 ATIPNEK
+267 ATIPKEK
-274 SVKEKY
+274 SVEEKY
-280 ENLKAFTYTLKEFS
+280 KNLKVATYTLKEFS

-347 RIEESRKNQE
+347 RIEDSKENQE
-357 RFNTFLENLNPLDLE
+357 RFNAFLENLSPLDLE
-372 NFFNHSRNAFFKAAK
+372 NFFHYSRNAFFKDAK
-387 SFFDEKNY
+387 NFFDKQKY
-395 APNLVALLQNK
+395 TPNLTAFLQTK
-406 FKESVQINTNN
+406 FKKSTQINTNN

-466 NQKDTIKDAQLIGR
+466 SQKDTTKDAQLIGR

-495 CIEFY
+495 RIEFY
-500 QRKFDLFNPLSA
+500 QRKFDFSNPLSA
-512 LERLDYHAIYDS
+512 LERLDYHAVYDS
-524 EFIAKLKKELQE
+524 EFIAKLKEELRE
-536 LGLGFIEK
+536 LGLGFI

-565 NTKDKKKNLFNMD
+565 NTKDKKKNLFNKD
-578 YSDPVEVKLKSLHV
+578 YTDSVKVKLQSLHV
-592 PLFAFGVREKKV
+592 PLFAFDVREKKV
-604 DFKEENKGDRTY
+604 DFKEENKGDTTY
-616 YMTHAL
+616 YIPHTL
-622 NKIPLNYFLKAL
+622 DKIPLNYFLKAL

-662 YISPLKTNFHKNQ
+662 YISHLKTNFHKNQ

-687 VYVIENLKDTLLK
+687 VYIIENLKDTLLK
-700 EQNEPSVSALELKEF
+700 EQDKYEVSALELKEF

-722 STSEWEKDV
+722 SASEWEKDI
-731 PPYEWLL
+731 PFYEWLL

-744 LDSDLEREFLGFIND
+744 LDSKLEREFLVFIND
-759 HKELLNKK
+759 NKEVLDKK

-774 RNDHFTELK
+774 RNDHFAELK
-783 VFCNIEGPFYAQGFE
+783 VFCNIENSPYYAQGFE
-798 PDFILFAQTHEDGFL
+798 PDFILFAQTHSDEFL

-835 FLGMLENATLKSH
+835 FLETLENATLKSH

-863 NREVND
+863 NSVVNGD
-869 EFQTAFHQTFKDKE
+869 FQTAFNQIFKDHK

>member
-1 MLKLKLYLILIQ
+1 MQDSSIQ
-13 SFAYTLKINPKT
+13 SF
-25 LRYNSLNFSLK
+25 
-36 GFHARFIRICY
+36 

-52 SAIKHRTPNN
+52 SAIKNHALNNAPNN
-62 EEIELPTH
+62 KEIELPTH
-70 ITSNLKKELRDYQKQ
+70 ITSHLKKELRDYQKK
-85 AIYSY
+85 AIHHY

-95 FNPTQKHF
+95 SNPTQKHF

-118 GLILECYKQ
+118 GLILECCKQ

-137 SASILEKTKLNFIDS
+137 STSILEKTKLNFTDS
-152 ASSKYLFSENININD
+152 TSSKYLFSENININD
-167 ENTEIKSINNLNES
+167 ENTEIKSINNLSES
-181 HNNAINIYFSTIQGL
+181 HENAINIYFSTIQGL
-196 FSLFTRAKENAI
+196 FSLFTKAKENAI

-231 TKKKLN
+231 TKKKL
-237 DSEASEKRNW
+237 SGAEFSEKRNW

-274 SVKEKY
+274 SVKDKY
-280 ENLKAFTYTLKEFS
+280 ENLKVITYTLKEFS

-347 RIEESRKNQE
+347 RIEDSKENQE
-357 RFNTFLENLNPLDLE
+357 YFNAFLENLSPLDLE
-372 NFFNHSRNAFFKAAK
+372 NFFNDSRNAFFKDAK
-387 SFFDEKNY
+387 NFFDKQKY
-395 APNLVALLQNK
+395 TPNLAAFLQTK
-406 FKESVQINTNN
+406 FKKSTQINTNN

-432 DRDNPKRVIFSVDKL
+432 DRDNPKRVVFSVDKL

-466 NQKDTIKDAQLIGR
+466 SQKDTTKEAQLIGR
-480 GARYYPFSYNDFKPS
+480 GARYYPFSFNDFKPNR
-495 CIEFY
+495 IEFY
-500 QRKFDLFNPLSA
+500 QRKFDFSNPLSA

-524 EFIAKLKKELQE
+524 EFIAQLKNDLKKI
-536 LGLGFIEK
+536 GLGFVNENK
-544 EKEKTTIPLTPTKRF
+544 EKQTIPLTPTKHF

-565 NTKDKKKNLFNMD
+565 NTKDKNKNLFNKD
-578 YSDPVEVKLKSLHV
+578 YTDPVKVKLQSLHV
-592 PLFAFGVREKKV
+592 PLFGFIVHEKKV
-604 DFKEENKGDRTY
+604 DFKEENKSDKTFY
-616 YMTHAL
+616 LPHAL
-622 NKIPLNYFLKAL
+622 DKIPLNYFLKAL

-657 GFIEQ
+657 EFIKE

-675 KFDDNKTLLKLA
+675 KFDDNKILLKLA
-687 VYVIENLKDTLLK
+687 VYIIENLKDTLLK
-700 EQNEPSVSALELKEF
+700 EQDKYSVSALELKEF

-722 STSEWEKDV
+722 STSELEKDI
-731 PPYEWLL
+731 PSYEWLL

-744 LDSDLEREFLGFIND
+744 LDSDLERAFLNFIND
-759 HKELLNKK
+759 NKEVLDKK

-783 VFCNIEGPFYAQGFE
+783 VFCNIENSPYYAQGFE
-798 PDFILFAQTHEDGFL
+798 PDFILFAQTHSDEFL

-835 FLGMLENATLKSH
+835 FLETLENATLKSH
-848 NKKLHLKGLPFFTLH
+848 NKKLHLKGLPFFTL
-863 NREVND
+863 NNKAVKS
-869 EFQTAFHQTFKDKE
+869 EFATAFNQIFKD
-883 C
+883 

>member
-1 MLKLKLYLILIQ
+1 
-13 SFAYTLKINPKT
+13 
-25 LRYNSLNFSLK
+25 
-36 GFHARFIRICY
+36 
-47 PPPPQ
+47 
-52 SAIKHRTPNN
+52 
-62 EEIELPTH
+62 
-70 ITSNLKKELRDYQKQ
+70 
-85 AIYSY
+85 
-90 LEKRQ
+90 
-95 FNPTQKHF
+95 

-137 SASILEKTKLNFIDS
+137 STSILEKTKLNFTDS
-152 ASSKYLFSENININD
+152 VSSKYLFSENININD
-167 ENTEIKSINNLNES
+167 ENIEIKSINNLNES

-267 ATIPNEK
+267 ATIPKEK
-274 SVKEKY
+274 SVEEKY
-280 ENLKAFTYTLKEFS
+280 ENLKVVTYTLKEFS

-347 RIEESRKNQE
+347 RIEESKKNQE
-357 RFNTFLENLNPLDLE
+357 RFNTFLENLSPLDLE
-372 NFFNHSRNAFFKAAK
+372 NFFHYSRNAFFKAAK
-387 SFFDEKNY
+387 NFFDERNY
-395 APNLVALLQNK
+395 TANLVAFLQTK
-406 FKESVQINTNN
+406 FKKSTQINTNN

-458 IVRLKNKA
+458 IVRLKNKV

-495 CIEFY
+495 RIEFY
-500 QRKFDLFNPLSA
+500 QRKFDLSNPLSA
-512 LERLDYHAIYDS
+512 LERLDYHAIYNS
-524 EFIAKLKKELQE
+524 EFIAKLKKELQD
-536 LGLGFIEK
+536 LGLGLI

-565 NTKDKKKNLFNMD
+565 NTKDKNKNLFNKD
-578 YSDPVEVKLKSLHV
+578 YSDPVEAKLKSLHV
-592 PLFAFGVREKKV
+592 PLFAFDVREKKV
-604 DFKEENKGDRTY
+604 DFKEENKGDTTY
-616 YMTHAL
+616 YKPHTL
-622 NKIPLNYFLKAL
+622 GEIPLNYFLKAL
-634 NLKNLDFKTL
+634 NLKNLNFKTL

-657 GFIEQ
+657 EFIER
-662 YISPLKTNFHKNQ
+662 YVSSLTTNFHRNQ
-675 KFDDNKTLLKLA
+675 RFDDNKTLLKLA
-687 VYVIENLKDTLLK
+687 VYIIENLKDTLLK
-700 EQNEPSVSALELKEF
+700 EQDKPSVSALELKEF

-722 STSEWEKDV
+722 SASEWEKDI
-731 PPYEWLL
+731 PFYEWLL

-744 LDSDLEREFLGFIND
+744 LDSKLEREFLGFIND
-759 HKELLNKK
+759 HKEVLDKK

-774 RNDHFTELK
+774 RNDHFAELK
-783 VFCNIEGPFYAQGFE
+783 VFCNIENSPFYAQGFE
-798 PDFILFAQTHEDGFL
+798 PDFILFAQTHEDEFL

-835 FLGMLENATLKSH
+835 FLEMLENATLKSH
-848 NKKLHLKGLPFFTLH
+848 NKKLHLKGLPFFTFTNN
-863 NREVND
+863 NRTLNA
-869 EFQTAFHQTFKDKE
+869 EFIEAFHQTFKDKE

>member
-1 MLKLKLYLILIQ
+1 MY
-13 SFAYTLKINPKT
+13 
-25 LRYNSLNFSLK
+25 SLK
-36 GFHARFIRICY
+36 VT
-47 PPPPQ
+47 PPQ
-52 SAIKHRTPNN
+52 SAIKDHAPNN
-62 EEIELPTH
+62 APNNGEIELPTH
-70 ITSNLKKELRDYQKQ
+70 ITNNLKNELRDYQKQ
-85 AIYSY
+85 AIHNY

-95 FNPTQKHF
+95 SNPFQKHF

-137 SASILEKTKLNFIDS
+137 STSILEKTKLNFIDS
-152 ASSKYLFSENININD
+152 VSSKYLFSENININD

-181 HNNAINIYFSTIQGL
+181 HSQRINIYFSTIQGL
-196 FSLFTRAKENAI
+196 FSLFTKAKENAI
-208 TLEDLKDQK
+208 SIEDLKDQK

-231 TKKKLN
+231 TKKKLSN
-237 DSEASEKRNW
+237 AESSEKHNW

-274 SVKEKY
+274 SVKDKY
-280 ENLKAFTYTLKEFS
+280 KNLKVITYTLKEFS

-347 RIEESRKNQE
+347 RIEDSKENQE
-357 RFNTFLENLNPLDLE
+357 RFNAFLENLSPLDLE
-372 NFFNHSRNAFFKAAK
+372 NFFNHSRNAFFKDAK
-387 SFFDEKNY
+387 NFFDKQHY
-395 APNLVALLQNK
+395 TPNLAALLQTK
-406 FKESVQINTNN
+406 FKKSVQINTNN
-417 EKELEKGMLLLNSLE
+417 EKELEKSMLLLNSLE
-432 DRDNPKRVIFSVDKL
+432 DRQNPKRVIFSVDKL

-466 NQKDTIKDAQLIGR
+466 SQKDTTKDAQFIGR

-495 CIEFY
+495 NIEFY
-500 QRKFDLFNPLSA
+500 QRKFDLFNPLST
-512 LERLDYHAIYDS
+512 LERLDYHAVYDS
-524 EFIAKLKKELQE
+524 EFIAKLNNELQD
-536 LGLGFIEK
+536 LGLGFVNEK
-544 EKEKTTIPLTPTKRF
+544 QTIPLTPTKRF

-565 NTKDKKKNLFNMD
+565 NTKNKNKNLFNKD
-578 YSDPVEVKLKSLHV
+578 YTDPVKVKLQSLHV

-604 DFKEENKGDRTY
+604 DFKEENKGDTTY
-616 YMTHAL
+616 YIPHTL
-622 NKIPLNYFLKAL
+622 NKIPINYFLKAL

-657 GFIEQ
+657 EFIER
-662 YISPLKTNFHKNQ
+662 YISQLKTNLHKNQ

-687 VYVIENLKDTLLK
+687 VDIIENLKDTLLK
-700 EQNEPSVSALELKEF
+700 EQDKYDVSALELKEF
-715 ETHNKSL
+715 ETHDRSL
-722 STSEWEKDV
+722 SASELEKDI
-731 PPYEWLL
+731 PSYEWLL

-759 HKELLNKK
+759 HKEVLDKK

-774 RNDHFTELK
+774 RNDSFTELK
-783 VFCNIEGPFYAQGFE
+783 VFYNIENSPYYAQGFE
-798 PDFILFAQTHEDGFL
+798 PDFILFARTHSDEFL

-823 EHLEPSNAWKKE
+823 EHLKHSNAWKEE
-835 FLGMLENATLKSH
+835 FLETLENATLKSH
-848 NKKLHLKGLPFFTLH
+848 NKKLDLKGLPFFTLH
-863 NREVND
+863 NNKDNKVVND
-869 EFQTAFHQTFKDKE
+869 EFATAFDQIFKDQK

>member
-1 MLKLKLYLILIQ
+1 
-13 SFAYTLKINPKT
+13 
-25 LRYNSLNFSLK
+25 
-36 GFHARFIRICY
+36 
-47 PPPPQ
+47 
-52 SAIKHRTPNN
+52 
-62 EEIELPTH
+62 
-70 ITSNLKKELRDYQKQ
+70 
-85 AIYSY
+85 
-90 LEKRQ
+90 
-95 FNPTQKHF
+95 

-137 SASILEKTKLNFIDS
+137 STSILEKTKLNFTDS
-152 ASSKYLFSENININD
+152 ASSKYLFSENITIND
-167 ENTEIKSINNLNES
+167 ENTEIKSINHLNES
-181 HNNAINIYFSTIQGL
+181 QASAINIYFSTIQGL
-196 FSLFTRAKENAI
+196 FSLFTKAKENAI
-208 TLEDLKDQK
+208 SIEDLKDQK

-231 TKKKLN
+231 TKKKLSDAESN
-237 DSEASEKRNW
+237 EKHNW

-274 SVKEKY
+274 SVKDKY
-280 ENLKAFTYTLKEFS
+280 KNLKVITYTLREFS

-347 RIEESRKNQE
+347 RIEDSKENQE
-357 RFNTFLENLNPLDLE
+357 RFNAFLENLSPLDLE
-372 NFFNHSRNAFFKAAK
+372 NFFNHSRNAFFKDAK
-387 SFFDEKNY
+387 NFFDKQHY
-395 APNLVALLQNK
+395 TPNLAALLQTK
-406 FKESVQINTNN
+406 FKKSVQINTNN
-417 EKELEKGMLLLNSLE
+417 EKELEKSMLLLNSLE
-432 DRDNPKRVIFSVDKL
+432 DRQNPKRVIFSVDKL

-466 NQKDTIKDAQLIGR
+466 SQKDTTKDAQLIGR
-480 GARYYPFSYNDFKPS
+480 GARYYPFSYNDLKPS
-495 CIEFY
+495 SIEFY

-524 EFIAKLKKELQE
+524 EFIAKLNNELQD
-536 LGLGFIEK
+536 LGLGFANEK
-544 EKEKTTIPLTPTKRF
+544 QTIPLTPTKHF

-565 NTKDKKKNLFNMD
+565 NTKIKIKNLFNKD
-578 YSDPVEVKLKSLHV
+578 YTDSVKVKLQSLHV

-604 DFKEENKGDRTY
+604 DFKEENKGDKTY
-616 YMTHAL
+616 YIPHTL

-657 GFIEQ
+657 GFIER

-675 KFDDNKTLLKLA
+675 KFDDNKILLKLA
-687 VYVIENLKDTLLK
+687 VYIIENLKDTLLK
-700 EQNEPSVSALELKEF
+700 EQDKYDVSALELKEF
-715 ETHNKSL
+715 ETHNRSL
-722 STSEWEKDV
+722 SASELEKDI
-731 PPYEWLL
+731 PLYEWLL

-744 LDSDLEREFLGFIND
+744 LDSDLERDFLDFIND
-759 HKELLNKK
+759 HKEVLDKK

-774 RNDHFTELK
+774 RNDRFTELK
-783 VFCNIEGPFYAQGFE
+783 VFCNIENSPYYAQGFE
-798 PDFILFAQTHEDGFL
+798 PDFILFAQTHSDEFL

-823 EHLEPSNAWKKE
+823 EHLERSNAWKEE
-835 FLGMLENATLKSH
+835 FLEMLENAALKSH
-848 NKKLHLKGLPFFTLH
+848 NKKLDLKGLPFFMLK
-863 NREVND
+863 NRVANS
-869 EFQTAFHQTFKDKE
+869 EFTTAFNQIFKDQE

>member
-1 MLKLKLYLILIQ
+1 MKDR
-13 SFAYTLKINPKT
+13 A
-25 LRYNSLNFSLK
+25 
-36 GFHARFIRICY
+36 
-47 PPPPQ
+47 
-52 SAIKHRTPNN
+52 PNN
-62 EEIELPTH
+62 APNNGEIELPTH
-70 ITSNLKKELRDYQKQ
+70 ITSNLKNELRDYQKQ
-85 AIYSY
+85 AIHNY

-95 FNPTQKHF
+95 SNPFQKHF

-137 SASILEKTKLNFIDS
+137 STSILEKTKLNFTDS
-152 ASSKYLFSENININD
+152 ASSKYLFSENIHIND

-181 HNNAINIYFSTIQGL
+181 QTSAINIYFSTIQGL
-196 FSLFTRAKENAI
+196 FSLFTKTKENAI
-208 TLEDLKDQK
+208 SIEDLKDQK

-231 TKKKLN
+231 TKKKLS
-237 DSEASEKRNW
+237 DAEFSEKHNW

-274 SVKEKY
+274 SVKDKY
-280 ENLKAFTYTLKEFS
+280 ENLKVITYTLKEFS

-347 RIEESRKNQE
+347 RIEDSKENQE
-357 RFNTFLENLNPLDLE
+357 RFNAFLENLSPLDLE
-372 NFFNHSRNAFFKAAK
+372 NFFNHSRNAFFKDAK
-387 SFFDEKNY
+387 NFFDKQKY
-395 APNLVALLQNK
+395 TPNLAALLQTK
-406 FKESVQINTNN
+406 FKKSVQINTNN
-417 EKELEKGMLLLNSLE
+417 EKELEKSMLLLNSLE
-432 DRDNPKRVIFSVDKL
+432 DRQNPKRVIFSVDKL

-466 NQKDTIKDAQLIGR
+466 SQKDTTKDAQLIGR
-480 GARYYPFSYNDFKPS
+480 GARYYPFSYNDLKPS
-495 CIEFY
+495 SIEFY

-524 EFIAKLKKELQE
+524 EFIAKLKNDLKD
-536 LGLGFIEK
+536 LGLGFANGK
-544 EKEKTTIPLTPTKRF
+544 QTIPLTPTKNL

-565 NTKDKKKNLFNMD
+565 NTKNKNKNLFNKD
-578 YSDPVEVKLKSLHV
+578 YTDHVGVKLQSLHV

-604 DFKEENKGDRTY
+604 DFKEENKGDKTY
-616 YMTHAL
+616 YIPHTL
-622 NKIPLNYFLKAL
+622 DKIPINYFLKAL

-657 GFIEQ
+657 EFIKR
-662 YISPLKTNFHKNQ
+662 YISQLKTNFHKNQ
-675 KFDDNKTLLKLA
+675 KFDDNKILLKLA
-687 VYVIENLKDTLLK
+687 VYIIENLKDTLLK
-700 EQNEPSVSALELKEF
+700 EQDKYDVSALELKEF
-715 ETHNKSL
+715 ETHNRSL
-722 STSEWEKDV
+722 IVSEWEKDI
-731 PPYEWLL
+731 PLYEWLL
-738 FKDMRK
+738 FKNMRK
-744 LDSDLEREFLGFIND
+744 LDSDLERDFLGFIND
-759 HKELLNKK
+759 HKEILDKK

-783 VFCNIEGPFYAQGFE
+783 VFCNIENSPYYAQGFE
-798 PDFILFAQTHEDGFL
+798 PDFILFAQTYSDEFL

-823 EHLEPSNAWKKE
+823 EHLEHSNAWKEE
-835 FLGMLENATLKSH
+835 FLEMLENAALKSH
-848 NKKLHLKGLPFFTLH
+848 NKKLDLKGLPFFTLK
-863 NREVND
+863 NSVVNS
-869 EFQTAFHQTFKDKE
+869 EFTTAFNQIFKDQK

>member
-1 MLKLKLYLILIQ
+1 
-13 SFAYTLKINPKT
+13 
-25 LRYNSLNFSLK
+25 
-36 GFHARFIRICY
+36 
-47 PPPPQ
+47 
-52 SAIKHRTPNN
+52 
-62 EEIELPTH
+62 
-70 ITSNLKKELRDYQKQ
+70 
-85 AIYSY
+85 
-90 LEKRQ
+90 
-95 FNPTQKHF
+95 

-137 SASILEKTKLNFIDS
+137 STSILEKTKLNFTDS
-152 ASSKYLFSENININD
+152 TSSKYLFSENITIND

-181 HNNAINIYFSTIQGL
+181 QTSAINIYFSTIQGL
-196 FSLFTRAKENAI
+196 FSLFTKAKENAI
-208 TLEDLKDQK
+208 TIENLKDQK

-231 TKKKLN
+231 TKKKLSDAESN
-237 DSEASEKRNW
+237 EKHNW

-274 SVKEKY
+274 SVKDKY
-280 ENLKAFTYTLKEFS
+280 ENLKVITYTLKEFS

-347 RIEESRKNQE
+347 RIEDSKENQE
-357 RFNTFLENLNPLDLE
+357 HFNAFLENLSPLDLE
-372 NFFNHSRNAFFKAAK
+372 NFFNHSRNAFFKDAK
-387 SFFDEKNY
+387 NFFDKQHY
-395 APNLVALLQNK
+395 TPNLAALLQTK
-406 FKESVQINTNN
+406 FKKSVQINTNN

-432 DRDNPKRVIFSVDKL
+432 DRDNPKRVVFSVDKL

-466 NQKDTIKDAQLIGR
+466 SQKDTTKDAQLIGR
-480 GARYYPFSYNDFKPS
+480 EARYYPFSYNDLKPS
-495 CIEFY
+495 QIEFY
-500 QRKFDLFNPLSA
+500 QRKFDLFNPLST

-524 EFIAKLKKELQE
+524 EFIAQLKKDLEK
-536 LGLGFIEK
+536 LGLNVKDERKNK
-544 EKEKTTIPLTPTKRF
+544 EKQTIPLTPTKNL

-565 NTKDKKKNLFNMD
+565 NTKDKNKNLFTKD
-578 YSDPVEVKLKSLHV
+578 YTSSVVIKLESLHV
-592 PLFAFGVREKKV
+592 PLFGFIVHEKKV
-604 DFKEENKGDRTY
+604 DFEENKSGDTTY
-616 YMTHAL
+616 YKPHTL
-622 NKIPLNYFLKAL
+622 DKIPLNYFLKAL
-634 NLKNLDFKTL
+634 NVKNLDFKTL

-657 GFIEQ
+657 EFIKQ
-662 YISPLKTNFHKNQ
+662 YISPLKTNFHKKQ
-675 KFDDNKTLLKLA
+675 KFDDNKTLLELA
-687 VYVIENLKDTLLK
+687 VHIIENLKDTLLK
-700 EQNEPSVSALELKEF
+700 EQDKYDVSALELKEF
-715 ETHNKSL
+715 ETHNRSL
-722 STSEWEKDV
+722 SASEFEKDI
-731 PPYEWLL
+731 PSYEWLL

-744 LDSDLEREFLGFIND
+744 LDSDLERKFLDFIND
-759 HKELLNKK
+759 HKEVLDKK

-783 VFCNIEGPFYAQGFE
+783 VFCNIENSPYYAQGFE
-798 PDFILFAQTHEDGFL
+798 PDFILFAQTHSDEFL

-823 EHLEPSNAWKKE
+823 EHLEHFSAWKEE
-835 FLGMLENATLKSH
+835 FLKMLENAVLESH
-848 NKKLHLKGLPFFTLH
+848 NKKLDLKGLPFFTLH
-863 NREVND
+863 NSVVNGD
-869 EFQTAFHQTFKDKE
+869 FRTAFDQTFDQTFKEKE

>member
-1 MLKLKLYLILIQ
+1 
-13 SFAYTLKINPKT
+13 
-25 LRYNSLNFSLK
+25 
-36 GFHARFIRICY
+36 
-47 PPPPQ
+47 
-52 SAIKHRTPNN
+52 
-62 EEIELPTH
+62 
-70 ITSNLKKELRDYQKQ
+70 
-85 AIYSY
+85 
-90 LEKRQ
+90 
-95 FNPTQKHF
+95 

-118 GLILECYKQ
+118 GLILECCKQ

-137 SASILEKTKLNFIDS
+137 STSILEKTKLNFTDS
-152 ASSKYLFSENININD
+152 ASSKYLFNENIHIND

-181 HNNAINIYFSTIQGL
+181 QASAINIYFSTIQGL
-196 FSLFTRAKENAI
+196 FSLFTKAKENAI
-208 TLEDLKDQK
+208 SIEDLKDQK

-267 ATIPNEK
+267 ATIPKEK
-274 SVKEKY
+274 SVEEKY
-280 ENLKAFTYTLKEFS
+280 KNLKVITYTLKEFS

-347 RIEESRKNQE
+347 RIEDSKENQE
-357 RFNTFLENLNPLDLE
+357 SFNTFLENLSPLDLE
-372 NFFNHSRNAFFKAAK
+372 NFFNYSQNAFFKDAK
-387 SFFDEKNY
+387 NFFDKQHY
-395 APNLVALLQNK
+395 TPNLAALLQTK
-406 FKESVQINTNN
+406 FKKSTQINTNN

-466 NQKDTIKDAQLIGR
+466 SQKDTTKDAQLIGR
-480 GARYYPFSYNDFKPS
+480 GARYYPFSYNDLKPS
-495 CIEFY
+495 QIEFY

-524 EFIAKLKKELQE
+524 EFIAQLKKELQD
-536 LGLGFIEK
+536 LGLEFVEK
-544 EKEKTTIPLTPTKRF
+544 QTIPLTPTKRF

-565 NTKDKKKNLFNMD
+565 NTKNKKKNLFNKD
-578 YSDPVEVKLKSLHV
+578 YTDHVKVKLQSLHV
-592 PLFAFGVREKKV
+592 PLFAFNVREKKV

-616 YMTHAL
+616 YIPHAL
-622 NKIPLNYFLKAL
+622 DKIPLNYFLKAL

-644 KKAFKKHAFNNKV
+644 KKAFTKHAFNNKV
-657 GFIEQ
+657 GFIER

-675 KFDDNKTLLKLA
+675 KFDDNKILLKLA
-687 VYVIENLKDTLLK
+687 VYIIENLKDTLLK
-700 EQNEPSVSALELKEF
+700 EQDKYDVSALELKEF

-722 STSEWEKDV
+722 SASEFEKNI
-731 PPYEWLL
+731 PLYEWLL

-744 LDSDLEREFLGFIND
+744 LDSDLERDFLDFINKN
-759 HKELLNKK
+759 KEVLDKK

-783 VFCNIEGPFYAQGFE
+783 VFCNIENSPYYAQGFE
-798 PDFILFAQTHEDGFL
+798 PDFILFAQTHSDEFL
-813 GFTCYMEAKG
+813 GFTCYVEAKG
-823 EHLEPSNAWKKE
+823 EHLEHSNAWKEE
-835 FLGMLENATLKSH
+835 FLEMLENAALKSH

-863 NREVND
+863 NNKAVNS
-869 EFQTAFHQTFKDKE
+869 EFKTAFDQIFKD
-883 C
+883 

>member
-1 MLKLKLYLILIQ
+1 
-13 SFAYTLKINPKT
+13 
-25 LRYNSLNFSLK
+25 
-36 GFHARFIRICY
+36 
-47 PPPPQ
+47 
-52 SAIKHRTPNN
+52 
-62 EEIELPTH
+62 
-70 ITSNLKKELRDYQKQ
+70 
-85 AIYSY
+85 
-90 LEKRQ
+90 
-95 FNPTQKHF
+95 

-137 SASILEKTKLNFIDS
+137 SASILEKTKLNFTDS

-267 ATIPNEK
+267 ATIPKEK
-274 SVKEKY
+274 SVEEKY
-280 ENLKAFTYTLKEFS
+280 ENLKAITYTLKQFS

-347 RIEESRKNQE
+347 RIEESKKNQE
-357 RFNTFLENLNPLDLE
+357 RFNTFLENLSPLDLE
-372 NFFNHSRNAFFKAAK
+372 NFFHYSRNAFFKNAK
-387 SFFDEKNY
+387 NFFDKQKY
-395 APNLVALLQNK
+395 TPNLVAFLQTK
-406 FKESVQINTNN
+406 FKKSTQINTNN

-466 NQKDTIKDAQLIGR
+466 SQKDTIKDAQLIGR

-495 CIEFY
+495 RIEFY

-524 EFIAKLKKELQE
+524 EFIAKLKEELQD
-536 LGLGFIEK
+536 LGLGFVNEK
-544 EKEKTTIPLTPTKRF
+544 QTIPLTPTKRF

-565 NTKDKKKNLFNMD
+565 NTKDKKKNLFNKD
-578 YSDPVEVKLKSLHV
+578 YTDSVKVKLQSLHV
-592 PLFAFGVREKKV
+592 PLFAFNVREKKV
-604 DFKEENKGDRTY
+604 DFKEENKGDKTY
-616 YMTHAL
+616 YMPHTL
-622 NKIPLNYFLKAL
+622 NKIPINYFLKAL

-657 GFIEQ
+657 GFIER
-662 YISPLKTNFHKNQ
+662 YVSSLKTNFHKDQ
-675 KFDDNKTLLKLA
+675 KFDDNKILLKLA
-687 VYVIENLKDTLLK
+687 VYIIGNLKDTLLK
-700 EQNEPSVSALELKEF
+700 EQDKYDVSALELKEF

-722 STSEWEKDV
+722 SASELEKDI

-744 LDSDLEREFLGFIND
+744 LDSETERKFLDFIND
-759 HKELLNKK
+759 HKEVLDKK

-774 RNDHFTELK
+774 RNDHFAELK
-783 VFCNIEGPFYAQGFE
+783 VFCNIKGSFYAQGFE
-798 PDFILFAQTHEDGFL
+798 PDFILFAQTHEDELL
-813 GFTCYMEAKG
+813 GFTCYMEVKG
-823 EHLEPSNAWKKE
+823 EHLEHSNAWKE
-835 FLGMLENATLKSH
+835 GFLEMLENATLKSH

-863 NREVND
+863 NDAVKEK
-869 EFQTAFHQTFKDKE
+869 FATAFDQILKDKE